1 MGEIEVIK
9 RKGGTIQLFSRDP
22 FCTVKSATQNI
33 SLMGDDNIQLSIIS
47 TELLDFEK
55 GDKIIVCGEEYTI
68 RTRAT
73 REMKTDRY
81 YQYDAVFYG
90 VMYELMKTQYRNTD
104 ESGKSTSMTFDLT
117 YSIRDFVKVIIYN
130 MNRDYPG
137 LWAFDE
143 ANCPDTEPRTI
154 SFSKQNC
161 LQVLQSLCSDNNF
174 KLEFRIT
181 QNNGVRTIHIGKF
194 GTKVVPPNGSD
205 YFEWGKGGGLF
216 TLKDQKVDDKAI
228 ITRLWVEGGTT
239 NIRSDY
245 RNYSERL
252 QLPYPKRMNKNEHT
266 LADGTVIPA
275 NSEMI
280 GIDDDNKRYI
290 EDAELAQEIGSEEDG
305 AQYDD
310 IYPKRTGVVTA
321 IMEDDINSFVD
332 DTMDFDLNEKDDNGT
347 KYLIN
352 GVTAKITFIT
362 GRLAGQQFEVKAD
375 GGYDHAKKQFT
386 LIPFTDKRGL
396 TIPTTD
402 SEAFRIEVGNTYKI
416 TDINL
421 PKSYEDNAE
430 EDLWYA
436 GYDDFKPRTQSR
448 VQYALTF
455 DRSYFLEN
463 LPDDSETSVFK
474 VGDYVPV
481 KDVRFG
487 VEKSIRIQ
495 KISRNLLVDH
505 DYSLTLSD
513 TTTIS
518 ISQQTVID
526 VIEHNKIIEANRL
539 KDLSKARRGWRT
551 TEELRN
557 MVYDTDGYFDPENI
571 RPNSIDTNMLT
582 VGAKS
587 QQFVLIG
594 VVMQANVNGNA
605 NRFDASSGILAHL
618 TIDETTIKQ
627 WNLSELSVTLSE
639 QGGYYVFAK
648 CSKTGSNG
656 VFVVTQTPY
665 KFEPTEDPNNYY
677 FQIGIISSLY
687 PDDNFRDFVT
697 TYGFT
702 RINGKTITTGAIVT
716 SDGECYLDLD
726 GNKFRIGDAT
736 SSIDW
741 NVTAR
746 KQLTLHNVRLL
757 SDSGDVSF
765 IGVYRGDYNEKYVYY
780 TGDEVSYS
788 NGAETCTYRYIY
800 PTPAKGIT
808 PTNTTYWKVVAKG
821 QQGQK
826 GDDGL
831 PGEDGLPGKSYY
843 TWIRYADDVN
853 GTGISDNPTGKGF
866 IGFAYNKETPTES
879 NDPRDYKWSDIMG
892 KDGVPGEPGE
902 DGKTL
907 YTWIAYSDNADGNPM
922 YQQPKDTT
930 MYIGIATNKETATE
944 SDDPKDY
951 VWSKFKGD
959 DGLPGVPGADGK
971 TSYFH
976 IKYSSVQN
984 PTSASQM
991 TETPSDYIGTYVDY
1005 TQADSTDPKK
1015 YTWARFKGFNGED
1028 GLPGVNGEDGKTSY
1042 LHIKYSDN
1050 GGLSFT
1056 ANNGEDPGA
1065 YIGQYVDFVQK
1076 DSDNPTDYTWS
1087 LIKGESG
1094 AAGSDATTGEYYEYR
1109 YAKNGS
1115 TVAPPALDADAENP
1129 AGWSTTMPTVGNL
1142 EYLWCTIAKKSGLS
1156 DKKVFDIPVNSGETT
1171 LMDIS
1176 GRGISGALRNGAAV
1190 VQDGS
1195 RYAVD
1200 VSGNAECQINWDLP
1214 FGQSFTLCFWMK
1226 TDQTLIRWM
1235 LNGYNG
1241 RDYVEKSL
1249 TVSKNTWF
1257 HVALRFNDRTV
1268 SIFINGSLVQTGSI
1282 NEEVVGFSLYD
1293 DNMFGSSVFYDNI
1306 RLYDGALSAT
1316 DIGKDKSGESD
1327 KLVQNWCTPFRINP
1341 YDGKDGKDGVGVK
1354 SVDVEYAKSSSNT
1367 TAPTSGWQTTAPA
1380 WEDGKYIW
1388 SRTKTVLT
1396 DGSSEYTKAV
1406 CITGGKGSTGANGVG
1421 VKSIVEQ
1428 YYLSSSPTSQTGG
1441 SWSTTRPT
1449 WKDGWYI
1456 WTRSIITYTNGTST
1470 TTSPICVTG
1479 GKGETGDKGDPGEKG
1494 DQGESPAAVYQGT
1507 YSGSKTYYGTK
1518 YRLDV
1523 VKYNGIFYIAR
1534 IDAGTFSGVVPTNTS
1549 KWNPFGA
1556 QFESVATNLLLA
1568 ENANIAGWVFR
1579 NNRLE
1584 SQNGSVYLD
1593 GVNGKV
1599 RVNGIVQ
1606 FSTAYQGN
1614 ISDSN
1619 LFYLPSITSD
1629 KNMKMG
1635 YEREDIGK
1643 VCRLYNSSPY
1653 GGGTYQIYVAAFGIK
1668 ENFTDATIGSDKG
1681 MNYYVLVPPQT
1692 CVELTCFE
1700 LPKTF
1705 DGTTYEIVGR
1715 WDVTGRFGQTDFVTA
1730 GAKGRHPLILAIGRI
1745 SGTSSGA
1752 SISGTWW
1759 DGKSITSVLSV
1770 SRQDTGKYRVSFS
1783 STNVPSG
1790 YRVMLTGYGYSSGSS
1805 DAPIKG
1811 TIYTLGST
1819 YFDVLLSDDASRND
1833 GSCEF
1838 IIFAPAWQYNM

>member
-22 FCTVKSATQNI
+22 FCTIKSATQNI

-47 TELLDFEK
+47 TELLAFDK
-55 GDKIIVCGEEYTI
+55 GDKIIVGGEEYTF
-68 RTRAT
+68 RTRVS
-73 REMKTDRY
+73 REMKSDRY
-81 YQYDAVFYG
+81 YQYDVVFYG
-90 VMYELMKTQYRNTD
+90 VMYELMKAQYRNTD

-154 SFSKQNC
+154 SFSRQNC
-161 LQVLQSLCSDNNF
+161 LQVLQSLCSKDNF

-194 GTKVVPPNGSD
+194 GTKVIPPSGSD
-205 YFEWGKGGGLF
+205 YFEWGKGGGLY
-216 TLKDQKVDDKAI
+216 TLKDQNVDDKAI

-239 NIRSDY
+239 NIRSNY
-245 RNYSERL
+245 RDYSERL

-266 LADGTVIPA
+266 LSDGTVIPA

-280 GIDDDNKRYI
+280 GIDDDTKRYI
-290 EDAELAQEIGSEEDG
+290 EDAELAQEIGSEEDSE
-305 AQYDD
+305 QYDD
-310 IYPKRTGVVTA
+310 IFPKRTGVVTA
-321 IMEDDINSFVD
+321 IVEDDINSFID
-332 DTMDFDLNEKDDNGT
+332 DTMDFDLNEKDENGT

-352 GVTAKITFIT
+352 DVTAKITFTT
-362 GRLAGQQFEVKAD
+362 GRLSGQQFELKKE
-375 GGYDHAKKQFT
+375 GGYDHSAKKFT
-386 LIPFTDKRGL
+386 IIPFTDKRGL

-402 SEAFRIEVGNTYKI
+402 NEAFRIEVGNNYKI

-463 LPDDSETSVFK
+463 MPDDSETSVFK

-481 KDVRFG
+481 RDVRFG

-582 VGAKS
+582 VGSKS

-627 WNLSELSVTLSE
+627 WNLGELSVTLSE

-648 CSKTGSNG
+648 CSKTGTNG

-665 KFEPTEDPNNYY
+665 KFEPTEDPNHYY

-702 RINGKTITTGAIVT
+702 RINGKTITTGTIVT

-741 NVTAR
+741 NVTQ
-746 KQLTLHNVRLL
+746 KGQLTLHNVRLL

-765 IGVYRGDYNEKYVYY
+765 IGVYRGAYRDDYVYY
-780 TGDEVSYS
+780 NGDEVSYS
-788 NGAETCTYRYIY
+788 NGSETCTYRYIY
-800 PTPAKGIT
+800 PTPTKGVK
-808 PTNTTYWKVVAKG
+808 PTNTTYWGVVAKG

-826 GDDGL
+826 G
-831 PGEDGLPGKSYY
+831 EDGLPGK
-843 TWIRYADDVN
+843 
-853 GTGISDNPTGKGF
+853 
-866 IGFAYNKETPTES
+866 
-879 NDPRDYKWSDIMG
+879 
-892 KDGVPGEPGE
+892 DGLPGEKGE
-902 DGKTL
+902 DGKT
-907 YTWIAYSDNADGNPM
+907 T
-922 YQQPKDTT
+922 
-930 MYIGIATNKETATE
+930 
-944 SDDPKDY
+944 
-951 VWSKFKGD
+951 
-959 DGLPGVPGADGK
+959 
-971 TSYFH
+971 YFH

-1056 ANNGEDPGA
+1056 ANNGEEPGA
-1065 YIGQYVDFVQK
+1065 YIGQYVDFIEK

-1129 AGWSTTMPTVGNL
+1129 AGWSTTIPTVGTL
-1142 EYLWCTIAKKSGLS
+1142 EYLWCTMSKKSGLS
-1156 DKKVFDIPVNSGETT
+1156 DKLSLYVPVNSGESTSLKETVGGLNAT
-1171 LMDIS
+1171 LS
-1176 GRGISGALRNGAAV
+1176 NGASV
-1190 VQDGS
+1190 IQDGS
-1195 RYAVD
+1195 RYAMNL
-1200 VSGNAECQINWDLP
+1200 SGNGECRIPYDLP

-1226 TDQTLIRWM
+1226 TDQTLMRWM

-1241 RDYVEKSL
+1241 RDYVEKNL

-1268 SIFINGSLVQTGSI
+1268 SIFINGSLMQTGSI
-1282 NEEVVGFSLYD
+1282 NEEVVGFSMYD
-1293 DNMFGSSVFYDNI
+1293 DNMFGSSVYYDDVK
-1306 RLYDGALSAT
+1306 LYNGALSAT
-1316 DIGKDKSGESD
+1316 DIEKVRSGASD

-1341 YDGKDGKDGVGVK
+1341 YDGKDGKDGIGVR

-1396 DGSSEYTKAV
+1396 DGSTEYTKAV
-1406 CITGGKGSTGANGVG
+1406 CITGGKGATGSTGVG

-1456 WTRSIITYTNGTST
+1456 WTRSVITYTNGTST

-1479 GKGETGDKGDPGEKG
+1479 GKGETGDKGDKG
-1494 DQGESPAAVYQGT
+1494 DQGDSPAAVYQGT
-1507 YSGSKTYYGTK
+1507 YSSSKTYYGTK

-1584 SQNGSVYLD
+1584 AQNGSVFLD
-1593 GVNGKV
+1593 GVNGQV
-1599 RVNGIVQ
+1599 RLRGTLQ
-1606 FSTAYQGN
+1606 LSTGYSGN
-1614 ISDSN
+1614 YSDVN
-1619 LFYLPSITSD
+1619 LFYLPAITSQ
-1629 KNMKMG
+1629 KNITLG
-1635 YEREDIGK
+1635 YEEDDIGK
-1643 VCRLYNSSPY
+1643 VVRLYNSSPY
-1653 GGGTYQIYVAAFGIK
+1653 GGADYMIQMNTFYKDGNTTYSVNSIYARVR
-1668 ENFTDATIGSDKG
+1668 
-1681 MNYYVLVPPQT
+1681 PQEV
-1692 CVELTCFE
+1692 VEMSCFE
-1700 LPKTF
+1700 HPKGNYDYYGEWT
-1705 DGTTYEIVGR
+1705 ISA
-1715 WDVTGRFGQTDFVTA
+1715 RFSWTDFVNST
-1730 GAKGRHPLILAIGRI
+1730 AKGRHPLILAIGRI
-1745 SGTSSGA
+1745 NGYSSGA

-1759 DGKSITSVLSV
+1759 DGKSITSILSV

-1790 YRVMLTGYGYSSGSS
+1790 YRVMLTGYGTSSGSS
-1805 DAPIKG
+1805 DEPIKG
-1811 TIYTLGST
+1811 TIMSLSST
-1819 YFDVLLSDDASRND
+1819 YFDVWTSDDASRND
-1833 GSCEF
+1833 GSCDF
-1838 IIFAPAWQYNM
+1838 IIFAPYWQYNMQ

>member
-22 FCTVKSATQNI
+22 FCTIKSATQNI

-55 GDKIIVCGEEYTI
+55 GDKIIVGGEEYTI
-68 RTRAT
+68 RTRVA

-90 VMYELMKTQYRNTD
+90 VMYELMKAQYRNTD

-154 SFSKQNC
+154 SFSRQNC
-161 LQVLQSLCSDNNF
+161 LQVLQSLCSKDNF

-194 GTKVVPPNGSD
+194 GTKVIPPSGSD

-245 RNYSERL
+245 RDYSERL
-252 QLPYPKRMNKNEHT
+252 QLPCPKRMNKNEHT

-280 GIDDDNKRYI
+280 GIDDDTKRYI
-290 EDAELAQEIGSEEDG
+290 EDAELAQEIGSEEDSE
-305 AQYDD
+305 QYDD
-310 IYPKRTGVVTA
+310 IFPKRTGKVTA
-321 IMEDDINSFVD
+321 IVEDDINSFVD
-332 DTMDFDLNEKDDNGT
+332 DTMDFDLNEKDENGT

-375 GGYDHAKKQFT
+375 GGYDHSAKKFT
-386 LIPFTDKRGL
+386 IIPFTDKRGL

-402 SEAFRIEVGNTYKI
+402 NEAFRIEVGNSYKI

-463 LPDDSETSVFK
+463 MPDDSETSVFK

-481 KDVRFG
+481 RDVRFG

-539 KDLSKARRGWRT
+539 KDLNKARRGWRT

-582 VGAKS
+582 VGSKS

-627 WNLSELSVTLSE
+627 WTLGELSVTLSE

-648 CSKTGSNG
+648 CSKTGTNG

-702 RINGKTITTGAIVT
+702 RINGKTITTGTIVT

-741 NVTAR
+741 NVTAL

-765 IGVYRGDYNEKYVYY
+765 IGVYRGNYNEEYVYY

-831 PGEDGLPGKSYY
+831 PGKTTY
-843 TWIRYADDVN
+843 TWIRYADDEN
-853 GTGISDNPTGKGF
+853 GNGISDNPTGKGF
-866 IGFAYNKETPTES
+866 IGFAYNKETATES
-879 NDPRDYKWSDIMG
+879 NDPKDYKWSDIMG

-922 YQQPKDTT
+922 YQQPKDSTK
-930 MYIGIATNKETATE
+930 YIGIATNKETATE
-944 SDDPKDY
+944 STNPKDY

-1005 TQADSTDPKK
+1005 TQADSNDPKK

-1028 GLPGVNGEDGKTSY
+1028 GLPGINGEDGKTSY

-1056 ANNGEDPGA
+1056 ANNGEEPGA
-1065 YIGQYVDFVQK
+1065 YIGQYVDFIQK

-1115 TVAPPALDADAENP
+1115 TVSPPALDADAENP
-1129 AGWSTTMPTVGNL
+1129 AGWSTTMPTVGTL
-1142 EYLWCTIAKKSGLS
+1142 EYLWCTMAKKSGLS
-1156 DKKVFDIPVNSGETT
+1156 DKKVFDIPVQQGETT
-1171 LMDIS
+1171 LLDIT
-1176 GRGISGALRNGAAV
+1176 GHGVSGALKNGASV

-1316 DIGKDKSGESD
+1316 DIGKDKSGASD

-1341 YDGKDGKDGVGVK
+1341 YDGKDGKDGVGVN
-1354 SVDVEYAKSSSNT
+1354 SVDVEYAKSTSNK
-1367 TAPTSGWQTTAPA
+1367 TAPTSGWQTTAPT

-1396 DGSSEYTKAV
+1396 DGSTEYTKAV
-1406 CITGGKGSTGANGVG
+1406 CITGGKGATGSTGVG

-1428 YYLSSSPTSQTGG
+1428 YYLSSSPTSQSGG
-1441 SWSTTRPT
+1441 SWSTNRPT

-1456 WTRSIITYTNGTST
+1456 WTRSVITYTNGTST

-1479 GKGETGDKGDPGEKG
+1479 GKGETGDKGDKG
-1494 DQGESPAAVYQGT
+1494 DKGDSPVMVYRGD
-1507 YSGSKTYYGTK
+1507 YSSSKTYYGNK
-1518 YRLDV
+1518 NRLDA
-1523 VKYNGIFYIAR
+1523 VKYNNQYYIAR
-1534 IDAGTFSGVVPTNTS
+1534 IDADTFSNVVPTNTS

-1556 QFESVATNLLLA
+1556 QFESIATNLLLA
-1568 ENANIAGWVFR
+1568 EGASIGDWFIQGGKIVSTLGSGNKITLDASMARILIESSRSGGDYSEATTQGSKITIDANNGTVEARSKSNTSRVAYMSPTGIFCNNAETQAVALSTGITRKAAIVGIGYGNVSSNVWDNENMLAGIYGYAS
-1579 NNRLE
+1579 N
-1584 SQNGSVYLD
+1584 S
-1593 GVNGKV
+1593 
-1599 RVNGIVQ
+1599 
-1606 FSTAYQGN
+1606 GN
-1614 ISDSN
+1614 A
-1619 LFYLPSITSD
+1619 P
-1629 KNMKMG
+1629 
-1635 YEREDIGK
+1635 E
-1643 VCRLYNSSPY
+1643 Y
-1653 GGGTYQIYVAAFGIK
+1653 GGYFQKLMAAGLFLSTKIIDD
-1668 ENFTDATIGSDKG
+1668 N
-1681 MNYYVLVPPQT
+1681 
-1692 CVELTCFE
+1692 
-1700 LPKTF
+1700 
-1705 DGTTYEIVGR
+1705 DGTTYLSETTSLVIGYSSSDKSVYLPNDG
-1715 WDVTGRFGQTDFVTA
+1715 V
-1730 GAKGRHPLILAIGRI
+1730 IGRI
-1745 SGTSSGA
+1745 IFFKQWWTGSMTIRARSGQKLYDDNTPNNYHKVLCGRMAIAIFTVGYINGVKTS
-1752 SISGTWW
+1752 
-1759 DGKSITSVLSV
+1759 
-1770 SRQDTGKYRVSFS
+1770 
-1783 STNVPSG
+1783 
-1790 YRVMLTGYGYSSGSS
+1790 
-1805 DAPIKG
+1805 
-1811 TIYTLGST
+1811 
-1819 YFDVLLSDDASRND
+1819 
-1833 GSCEF
+1833 
-1838 IIFAPAWQYNM
+1838 AWLINQLPDLIQE

>member
-22 FCTVKSATQNI
+22 FCTIKSATQNI

-55 GDKIIVCGEEYTI
+55 GDKIIVGGEEYTI
-68 RTRAT
+68 RTRVA

-90 VMYELMKTQYRNTD
+90 VMYELMKAQYRNTD

-154 SFSKQNC
+154 SFSRQNC
-161 LQVLQSLCSDNNF
+161 LQVLQSLCSKDNF

-194 GTKVVPPNGSD
+194 GTKVIPPSGSD

-245 RNYSERL
+245 RDYSERL

-280 GIDDDNKRYI
+280 GIDDDTKRYI
-290 EDAELAQEIGSEEDG
+290 EDAELAQEIGSEEDSE
-305 AQYDD
+305 QYDD
-310 IYPKRTGVVTA
+310 IFPKRTGKVTA
-321 IMEDDINSFVD
+321 IVEDDINSFVD
-332 DTMDFDLNEKDDNGT
+332 DTMDFDLNEKDENGT

-375 GGYDHAKKQFT
+375 GGYDHSAKKFT
-386 LIPFTDKRGL
+386 IIPFTDKRGL

-402 SEAFRIEVGNTYKI
+402 NEAFRIEVGNSYKI

-463 LPDDSETSVFK
+463 MPDDSETSVFK

-481 KDVRFG
+481 RDVRFG

-539 KDLSKARRGWRT
+539 KDLNKARRGWRT

-582 VGAKS
+582 VGSKS

-627 WNLSELSVTLSE
+627 WTLGELSVTLSE

-648 CSKTGSNG
+648 CSKTGTNG

-702 RINGKTITTGAIVT
+702 RINGKTITTGEIVT

-726 GNKFRIGDAT
+726 GNRFRIGDAT

-757 SDSGDVSF
+757 SDSGDTSF
-765 IGVYRGDYNEKYVYY
+765 IGVYRGAYRDDYVYY

-800 PTPAKGIT
+800 PNPTKGVK
-808 PTNTTYWKVVAKG
+808 PTNSTYWEVVAKG

-879 NDPRDYKWSDIMG
+879 NDPKDYKWSDIMG

-1005 TQADSTDPKK
+1005 TQADSNDPKK

-1028 GLPGVNGEDGKTSY
+1028 GLPGINGEDGKTSY

-1056 ANNGEDPGA
+1056 ANNGEEPGA
-1065 YIGQYVDFVQK
+1065 YIGQYVDFIQK

-1094 AAGSDATTGEYYEYR
+1094 
-1109 YAKNGS
+1109 
-1115 TVAPPALDADAENP
+1115 
-1129 AGWSTTMPTVGNL
+1129 
-1142 EYLWCTIAKKSGLS
+1142 
-1156 DKKVFDIPVNSGETT
+1156 DK
-1171 LMDIS
+1171 
-1176 GRGISGALRNGAAV
+1176 
-1190 VQDGS
+1190 
-1195 RYAVD
+1195 
-1200 VSGNAECQINWDLP
+1200 
-1214 FGQSFTLCFWMK
+1214 
-1226 TDQTLIRWM
+1226 
-1235 LNGYNG
+1235 
-1241 RDYVEKSL
+1241 
-1249 TVSKNTWF
+1249 
-1257 HVALRFNDRTV
+1257 
-1268 SIFINGSLVQTGSI
+1268 
-1282 NEEVVGFSLYD
+1282 
-1293 DNMFGSSVFYDNI
+1293 
-1306 RLYDGALSAT
+1306 
-1316 DIGKDKSGESD
+1316 
-1327 KLVQNWCTPFRINP
+1327 
-1341 YDGKDGKDGVGVK
+1341 
-1354 SVDVEYAKSSSNT
+1354 
-1367 TAPTSGWQTTAPA
+1367 
-1380 WEDGKYIW
+1380 
-1388 SRTKTVLT
+1388 
-1396 DGSSEYTKAV
+1396 
-1406 CITGGKGSTGANGVG
+1406 
-1421 VKSIVEQ
+1421 
-1428 YYLSSSPTSQTGG
+1428 
-1441 SWSTTRPT
+1441 
-1449 WKDGWYI
+1449 
-1456 WTRSIITYTNGTST
+1456 
-1470 TTSPICVTG
+1470 
-1479 GKGETGDKGDPGEKG
+1479 GDKGDKG
-1494 DQGESPAAVYQGT
+1494 DSPVMVYRGD
-1507 YSGSKTYYGTK
+1507 YSSSKTYYGNK
-1518 YRLDV
+1518 NRLDA
-1523 VKYNGIFYIAR
+1523 VKYNNQYYIAR

-1556 QFESVATNLLLA
+1556 QFESIATNLLLA
-1568 ENANIAGWVFR
+1568 EGASIGDWFIQGGKIVSTLGSGNKITLDASMARILIESSRSGGDYSEATTQGSKITIDANNGTVEARSKSNTSRVAYMSPTGIFCNNAETQAVALSTGITRKAAIVGIGYGNVSSNVWDNENMLAGIYGYAS
-1579 NNRLE
+1579 N
-1584 SQNGSVYLD
+1584 S
-1593 GVNGKV
+1593 
-1599 RVNGIVQ
+1599 
-1606 FSTAYQGN
+1606 GN
-1614 ISDSN
+1614 A
-1619 LFYLPSITSD
+1619 P
-1629 KNMKMG
+1629 
-1635 YEREDIGK
+1635 E
-1643 VCRLYNSSPY
+1643 Y
-1653 GGGTYQIYVAAFGIK
+1653 GGYFQKLMAAGLFLSTEIIDD
-1668 ENFTDATIGSDKG
+1668 N
-1681 MNYYVLVPPQT
+1681 
-1692 CVELTCFE
+1692 
-1700 LPKTF
+1700 
-1705 DGTTYEIVGR
+1705 DGTTYLSETTSLVIGYSSSDKSVYLPNDG
-1715 WDVTGRFGQTDFVTA
+1715 V
-1730 GAKGRHPLILAIGRI
+1730 IGRI
-1745 SGTSSGA
+1745 IFFKQWWTGSMTIRARSGQKLYDDDTPNDYHKVLCGRMAIAIFTVGYINGVKTS
-1752 SISGTWW
+1752 
-1759 DGKSITSVLSV
+1759 
-1770 SRQDTGKYRVSFS
+1770 
-1783 STNVPSG
+1783 
-1790 YRVMLTGYGYSSGSS
+1790 
-1805 DAPIKG
+1805 
-1811 TIYTLGST
+1811 
-1819 YFDVLLSDDASRND
+1819 
-1833 GSCEF
+1833 
-1838 IIFAPAWQYNM
+1838 AWLINQLPDLIQK

>member
-47 TELLDFEK
+47 TELLSFDK
-55 GDKIIVCGEEYTI
+55 GDKIIVGGEEYTF
-68 RTRAT
+68 RTRVS
-73 REMKTDRY
+73 REKKTDRY
-81 YQYDAVFYG
+81 YQYDVVFYG
-90 VMYELMKTQYRNTD
+90 VMYELMKAQYRNTD

-143 ANCPDTEPRTI
+143 ENCPDTEPRTI
-154 SFSKQNC
+154 SFSRQNC
-161 LQVLQSLCSDNNF
+161 LQVLQSLCSKDNF

-194 GTKVVPPNGSD
+194 GTKVIPPSGSD
-205 YFEWGKGGGLF
+205 YFEWGKGGGLY
-216 TLKDQKVDDKAI
+216 TLKDQNVDDKAI

-245 RNYSERL
+245 RDYSERL

-266 LADGTVIPA
+266 LSDGTVIPA

-280 GIDDDNKRYI
+280 GIDDDTKRYI
-290 EDAELAQEIGSEEDG
+290 EDAELAQEIGSEEDSE
-305 AQYDD
+305 QYDD
-310 IYPKRTGVVTA
+310 IFPKRTGVVTA
-321 IMEDDINSFVD
+321 IVEDDINSFID
-332 DTMDFDLNEKDDNGT
+332 DTMDFDLNEKDGNGT

-352 GVTAKITFIT
+352 DVTAKITFTT
-362 GRLAGQQFEVKAD
+362 GRLAGQQFELKKE
-375 GGYDHAKKQFT
+375 GGYDHSSKKFT
-386 LIPFTDKRGL
+386 IIPFTDKRGL

-402 SEAFRIEVGNTYKI
+402 SEAFRVEVGNTYKI

-582 VGAKS
+582 VGSKS

-605 NRFDASSGILAHL
+605 NRFNASSGILAHL
-618 TIDETTIKQ
+618 TINETTIKQ
-627 WNLSELSVTLSE
+627 WTLGELSVTLSE

-741 NVTAR
+741 NVTAL

-765 IGVYRGDYNEKYVYY
+765 IGVYRGDYNEEYVYY

-866 IGFAYNKETPTES
+866 IGFAYNKETATES
-879 NDPRDYKWSDIMG
+879 NDPKDYKWSDIMG

-922 YQQPKDTT
+922 YQQPKDSTK
-930 MYIGIATNKETATE
+930 YIGIATNKETATE
-944 SDDPKDY
+944 STNPKDY

-1005 TQADSTDPKK
+1005 TQADSNDPKK

-1028 GLPGVNGEDGKTSY
+1028 GLPGINGEDGKTSY

-1056 ANNGEDPGA
+1056 ANNGEEPGA
-1065 YIGQYVDFVQK
+1065 YIGQYVDFIQK

-1115 TVAPPALDADAENP
+1115 TVSPPALDADAENP

-1142 EYLWCTIAKKSGLS
+1142 EYLWCTMAKKSGLS
-1156 DKKVFDIPVNSGETT
+1156 DKKVFDIPVQQGETT
-1171 LMDIS
+1171 LLDIT
-1176 GRGISGALRNGAAV
+1176 GHGVSGALKNGASV

-1200 VSGNAECQINWDLP
+1200 LSDNAECQINWDLP

-1241 RDYVEKSL
+1241 RDYVEKSI

-1282 NEEVVGFSLYD
+1282 NEEVVGFSMYD

-1316 DIGKDKSGESD
+1316 DIGKDKSGASD

-1341 YDGKDGKDGVGVK
+1341 YDGKDGVGINT
-1354 SVDVEYAKSSSNT
+1354 VDVEYAKSTSNK

-1396 DGSSEYTKAV
+1396 DGSTEYTKAV
-1406 CITGGKGSTGANGVG
+1406 CITGGKGATGSTGVG

-1456 WTRSIITYTNGTST
+1456 WTRSVITYTNGIST
-1470 TTSPICVTG
+1470 TTAAICVTG
-1479 GKGETGDKGDPGEKG
+1479 GKGETGDKGDKG
-1494 DQGESPAAVYQGT
+1494 DKGDSPVMVYRGD
-1507 YSGSKTYYGTK
+1507 YSSSKTYYGNK
-1518 YRLDV
+1518 NRLDA
-1523 VKYNGIFYIAR
+1523 VKYNNQYYIAR
-1534 IDAGTFSGVVPTNTS
+1534 IDADTFSNVVPTNTS

-1556 QFESVATNLLLA
+1556 QFESIATNLLLA
-1568 ENANIAGWVFR
+1568 EGASIGDWFIQGGKIVSTLGSGNKITLDASMARILIESSRSGGDYSEATTQGSKITIDANNGTVEARSKSNTSRVAYMSPTGIFCNNAETQAVALSSGITRKAAIVGIGYGNVSSNVWDNENMLAGIYGYAS
-1579 NNRLE
+1579 N
-1584 SQNGSVYLD
+1584 S
-1593 GVNGKV
+1593 
-1599 RVNGIVQ
+1599 
-1606 FSTAYQGN
+1606 GN
-1614 ISDSN
+1614 A
-1619 LFYLPSITSD
+1619 P
-1629 KNMKMG
+1629 
-1635 YEREDIGK
+1635 E
-1643 VCRLYNSSPY
+1643 Y
-1653 GGGTYQIYVAAFGIK
+1653 GGYFQKLMAAGLFLSTKII
-1668 ENFTDATIGSDKG
+1668 ND
-1681 MNYYVLVPPQT
+1681 N
-1692 CVELTCFE
+1692 
-1700 LPKTF
+1700 
-1705 DGTTYEIVGR
+1705 DGTTYLSETTSLVIGYSSSDKSVYLPNDG
-1715 WDVTGRFGQTDFVTA
+1715 V
-1730 GAKGRHPLILAIGRI
+1730 IGRI
-1745 SGTSSGA
+1745 IFFKQWGTGSMTIRARSGQKLYDDNTPNNYHKVLCGRMAIAIFTVGYINGVKTS
-1752 SISGTWW
+1752 
-1759 DGKSITSVLSV
+1759 
-1770 SRQDTGKYRVSFS
+1770 
-1783 STNVPSG
+1783 
-1790 YRVMLTGYGYSSGSS
+1790 
-1805 DAPIKG
+1805 
-1811 TIYTLGST
+1811 
-1819 YFDVLLSDDASRND
+1819 
-1833 GSCEF
+1833 
-1838 IIFAPAWQYNM
+1838 AWLINQLPDLIQE

>member
-22 FCTVKSATQNI
+22 FCTIKSATQNI

-47 TELLDFEK
+47 TELLAFEK
-55 GDKIIVCGEEYTI
+55 GDKIIVGGEEYTF
-68 RTRAT
+68 RTRVS
-73 REMKTDRY
+73 REMKSDRY
-81 YQYDAVFYG
+81 YQYDVVFYG
-90 VMYELMKTQYRNTD
+90 VMYELMKAQYRNTD

-154 SFSKQNC
+154 SFSRQNC
-161 LQVLQSLCSDNNF
+161 LQVLQSLCSKDNF

-194 GTKVVPPNGSD
+194 GTKVIPPSGSD
-205 YFEWGKGGGLF
+205 YFEWGKGGGLY
-216 TLKDQKVDDKAI
+216 TLKDQNVDDKAI

-245 RNYSERL
+245 RDYSERL

-280 GIDDDNKRYI
+280 GIDDDTKRYI
-290 EDAELAQEIGSEEDG
+290 EDAELAQEIGNEEDSE
-305 AQYDD
+305 QYDD
-310 IYPKRTGVVTA
+310 IFPKRTGVVTA
-321 IMEDDINSFVD
+321 IVEDDINSFVD
-332 DTMDFDLNEKDDNGT
+332 DTMDFDLNEKDENGT

-352 GVTAKITFIT
+352 DVTAKITFTT
-362 GRLAGQQFEVKAD
+362 GRLAGQQFELKKE
-375 GGYDHAKKQFT
+375 GGYDHSAKKFT

-396 TIPTTD
+396 TIPTPD
-402 SEAFRIEVGNTYKI
+402 NEAFRIEVGNSYKI

-463 LPDDSETSVFK
+463 MPDDSETSVFK

-582 VGAKS
+582 VGSKS

-627 WNLSELSVTLSE
+627 WTLGELSVTLSE

-702 RINGKTITTGAIVT
+702 RINGKTITTGTIVT

-879 NDPRDYKWSDIMG
+879 NDPKDYKWSDIMG

-1142 EYLWCTIAKKSGLS
+1142 EYLWCTMAKKSGLS

-1176 GRGISGALRNGAAV
+1176 GHGISGALKNGASV

-1200 VSGNAECQINWDLP
+1200 LSDNAECQINWDLP

-1241 RDYVEKSL
+1241 RDYVEKSI

-1282 NEEVVGFSLYD
+1282 NEEVVGFSMYD

-1316 DIGKDKSGESD
+1316 DIGKDKSGASD

-1341 YDGKDGKDGVGVK
+1341 YDGKDGVGINA
-1354 SVDVEYAKSSSNT
+1354 VDVEYAKSSSNT

-1396 DGSSEYTKAV
+1396 DGSTEYTKAV
-1406 CITGGKGSTGANGVG
+1406 CITGGKGATGSTGVG

-1456 WTRSIITYTNGTST
+1456 WTRSVITYTNGTST
-1470 TTSPICVTG
+1470 TTAAICVTG
-1479 GKGETGDKGDPGEKG
+1479 GKGETG

-1507 YSGSKTYYGTK
+1507 YSSSKTYYGTK

-1584 SQNGSVYLD
+1584 AQNGSVYLD
-1593 GVNGKV
+1593 GVSGEV
-1599 RVNGIVQ
+1599 RLQGTMQLSTGWSGVFSDVNI
-1606 FSTAYQGN
+1606 
-1614 ISDSN
+1614 
-1619 LFYLPSITSD
+1619 FYLPATTSL
-1629 KNMKMG
+1629 KTISMG
-1635 YEREDIGK
+1635 QDMDDIGK
-1643 VCRLYNSSPY
+1643 VCRLYNSGEY
-1653 GGGTYQIYVAAFGIK
+1653 GQGNYQIGVYS
-1668 ENFTDATIGSDKG
+1668 FTAEAGFSSS
-1681 MNYYVLVPPQT
+1681 VLDYFALVRPQEI
-1692 CVELTCFE
+1692 VEMTCFE
-1700 LPKTF
+1700 LPGSTSTVRK
-1705 DGTTYEIVGR
+1705 GR
-1715 WDVTGRFGQTDFVTA
+1715 WEITSRFAWTDFVNS

-1745 SGTSSGA
+1745 SGTNSGA

-1759 DGKSITSVLSV
+1759 DGKSITSILSV
-1770 SRQDTGKYRVSFS
+1770 SRQAEGKYRVSFS
-1783 STNVPSG
+1783 SSNIPSG
-1790 YRVMLTGYGYSSGSS
+1790 YRVMLTGYGTVYNNS
-1805 DAPIKG
+1805 DSPVKG
-1811 TIYTLGST
+1811 TIMALSTT
-1819 YFDVLLSDDASRND
+1819 YFDVWTSDDSTRND

-1838 IIFAPAWQYNM
+1838 IILAPEWQYKF

>member
-321 IMEDDINSFVD
+321 IVEDDINSFVD

-582 VGAKS
+582 VGSKS

-879 NDPRDYKWSDIMG
+879 NDPKDYKWSDIMG

-1341 YDGKDGKDGVGVK
+1341 YDGKDGKDGVGVT
-1354 SVDVEYAKSSSNT
+1354 SVDVEYAKSTSNK
-1367 TAPTSGWQTTAPA
+1367 TAPTSGWQTTAPT

-1396 DGSSEYTKAV
+1396 DGSTEYTKAV
-1406 CITGGKGSTGANGVG
+1406 CITGGKGATGSPGSNGVG

-1428 YYLSSSPTSQTGG
+1428 YYLSSSPTSQSGG

-1456 WTRSIITYTNGTST
+1456 WTRSVITYTNGTST

-1507 YSGSKTYYGTK
+1507 YSSSKTYYGTK

-1584 SQNGSVYLD
+1584 AQNGSIYLD
-1593 GVNGKV
+1593 GVNGEV
-1599 RVNGIVQ
+1599 RLQGTMQLSTGWSGVFSDVNI
-1606 FSTAYQGN
+1606 
-1614 ISDSN
+1614 
-1619 LFYLPSITSD
+1619 FYLPATTGLKTIS
-1629 KNMKMG
+1629 MG
-1635 YEREDIGK
+1635 QDMDDIGK
-1643 VCRLYNSSPY
+1643 VCRLYNSGEY
-1653 GGGTYQIYVAAFGIK
+1653 GQGNYQIGVYS
-1668 ENFTDATIGSDKG
+1668 FTAEAGFSSSVLD
-1681 MNYYVLVPPQT
+1681 YYALVRPQEI
-1692 CVELTCFE
+1692 VEMTCFE
-1700 LPKTF
+1700 LPGSTSTVRK
-1705 DGTTYEIVGR
+1705 GR
-1715 WDVTGRFGQTDFVTA
+1715 WEITSRFAWTDFVTS

-1745 SGTSSGA
+1745 SGTNSGA

-1759 DGKSITSVLSV
+1759 DGKSITSILSV
-1770 SRQDTGKYRVSFS
+1770 SRQAEGKYRVSFS
-1783 STNVPSG
+1783 SSNIPSG
-1790 YRVMLTGYGYSSGSS
+1790 YRVMLTGYGTVYNNS
-1805 DAPIKG
+1805 DSPVKG
-1811 TIYTLGST
+1811 TIMALSTT
-1819 YFDVLLSDDASRND
+1819 YFDVWTSDDSTRND

-1838 IIFAPAWQYNM
+1838 IILAPEWQYKF

>member
-1 MGEIEVIK
+1 M
-9 RKGGTIQLFSRDP
+9 
-22 FCTVKSATQNI
+22 
-33 SLMGDDNIQLSIIS
+33 
-47 TELLDFEK
+47 
-55 GDKIIVCGEEYTI
+55 
-68 RTRAT
+68 
-73 REMKTDRY
+73 
-81 YQYDAVFYG
+81 
-90 VMYELMKTQYRNTD
+90 
-104 ESGKSTSMTFDLT
+104 
-117 YSIRDFVKVIIYN
+117 
-130 MNRDYPG
+130 
-137 LWAFDE
+137 
-143 ANCPDTEPRTI
+143 
-154 SFSKQNC
+154 
-161 LQVLQSLCSDNNF
+161 
-174 KLEFRIT
+174 
-181 QNNGVRTIHIGKF
+181 
-194 GTKVVPPNGSD
+194 
-205 YFEWGKGGGLF
+205 
-216 TLKDQKVDDKAI
+216 
-228 ITRLWVEGGTT
+228 
-239 NIRSDY
+239 
-245 RNYSERL
+245 
-252 QLPYPKRMNKNEHT
+252 
-266 LADGTVIPA
+266 
-275 NSEMI
+275 
-280 GIDDDNKRYI
+280 
-290 EDAELAQEIGSEEDG
+290 
-305 AQYDD
+305 
-310 IYPKRTGVVTA
+310 
-321 IMEDDINSFVD
+321 
-332 DTMDFDLNEKDDNGT
+332 
-347 KYLIN
+347 
-352 GVTAKITFIT
+352 
-362 GRLAGQQFEVKAD
+362 
-375 GGYDHAKKQFT
+375 
-386 LIPFTDKRGL
+386 
-396 TIPTTD
+396 
-402 SEAFRIEVGNTYKI
+402 
-416 TDINL
+416 
-421 PKSYEDNAE
+421 
-430 EDLWYA
+430 
-436 GYDDFKPRTQSR
+436 
-448 VQYALTF
+448 
-455 DRSYFLEN
+455 
-463 LPDDSETSVFK
+463 
-474 VGDYVPV
+474 
-481 KDVRFG
+481 
-487 VEKSIRIQ
+487 
-495 KISRNLLVDH
+495 
-505 DYSLTLSD
+505 
-513 TTTIS
+513 
-518 ISQQTVID
+518 
-526 VIEHNKIIEANRL
+526 
-539 KDLSKARRGWRT
+539 
-551 TEELRN
+551 
-557 MVYDTDGYFDPENI
+557 
-571 RPNSIDTNMLT
+571 
-582 VGAKS
+582 
-587 QQFVLIG
+587 
-594 VVMQANVNGNA
+594 
-605 NRFDASSGILAHL
+605 
-618 TIDETTIKQ
+618 
-627 WNLSELSVTLSE
+627 
-639 QGGYYVFAK
+639 
-648 CSKTGSNG
+648 
-656 VFVVTQTPY
+656 
-665 KFEPTEDPNNYY
+665 
-677 FQIGIISSLY
+677 
-687 PDDNFRDFVT
+687 
-697 TYGFT
+697 
-702 RINGKTITTGAIVT
+702 
-716 SDGECYLDLD
+716 DLD

-879 NDPRDYKWSDIMG
+879 NDPKDYKWSNIMG

-1115 TVAPPALDADAENP
+1115 TVTPPALDADAENP
-1129 AGWSTTMPTVGNL
+1129 AGWSTTMPTVGDL
-1142 EYLWCTIAKKSGLS
+1142 EYLWCTMAKKSGLS

-1176 GRGISGALRNGAAV
+1176 GHGISGALMNGAAV

-1257 HVALRFNDRTV
+1257 HVALRFNDKTV

-1396 DGSSEYTKAV
+1396 DGSTEYTKAV

-1428 YYLSSSPTSQTGG
+1428 YYLSSSPTFQTGG

-1507 YSGSKTYYGTK
+1507 YSSSKTYYGTK

-1568 ENANIAGWVFR
+1568 ENANIGGWIFR

-1584 SQNGSVYLD
+1584 SQNNSAFLNGLNGAVRFANGNFEVDAQGNVNVKGNFTGKISTN
-1593 GVNGKV
+1593 VNGNRIVIDPQNNTIKMFTN
-1599 RVNGIVQ
+1599 RNGI
-1606 FSTAYQGN
+1606 
-1614 ISDSN
+1614 D
-1619 LFYLPSITSD
+1619 
-1629 KNMKMG
+1629 
-1635 YEREDIGK
+1635 YE
-1643 VCRLYNSSPY
+1643 
-1653 GGGTYQIYVAAFGIK
+1653 
-1668 ENFTDATIGSDKG
+1668 
-1681 MNYYVLVPPQT
+1681 
-1692 CVELTCFE
+1692 
-1700 LPKTF
+1700 
-1705 DGTTYEIVGR
+1705 
-1715 WDVTGRFGQTDFVTA
+1715 
-1730 GAKGRHPLILAIGRI
+1730 
-1745 SGTSSGA
+1745 
-1752 SISGTWW
+1752 
-1759 DGKSITSVLSV
+1759 VLSV
-1770 SRQDTGKYRVSFS
+1770 EGTDIGFGLLRPNIIMKELSTADNSVMGELVVSAFEIGLYRQGNKSLPFFEVK
-1783 STNVPSG
+1783 G
-1790 YRVMLTGYGYSSGSS
+1790 GYSSKKIILG
-1805 DAPIKG
+1805 DLALPDTKPTTKG
-1811 TIYTLGST
+1811 QLYRSGDTLKI
-1819 YFDVLLSDDASRND
+1819 VL
-1833 GSCEF
+1833 
-1838 IIFAPAWQYNM
+1838 

>member
-22 FCTVKSATQNI
+22 FCTIKSATQNI

-55 GDKIIVCGEEYTI
+55 GDKIIVGGEEYTI
-68 RTRAT
+68 RTRVA

-90 VMYELMKTQYRNTD
+90 VMYELMKAQYRNTD

-154 SFSKQNC
+154 SFSRQNC
-161 LQVLQSLCSDNNF
+161 LQVLQSLCSKDNF

-194 GTKVVPPNGSD
+194 GTKVIPPSGSD

-245 RNYSERL
+245 RDYSERL

-280 GIDDDNKRYI
+280 GIDDDTKRYI
-290 EDAELAQEIGSEEDG
+290 EDAELAQEIGSEEDSE
-305 AQYDD
+305 QYDD
-310 IYPKRTGVVTA
+310 IFPKRTGKVTA
-321 IMEDDINSFVD
+321 IVEDDINSFVD
-332 DTMDFDLNEKDDNGT
+332 DTMDFDLNEKDENGT

-375 GGYDHAKKQFT
+375 GGYDHSAKKFT
-386 LIPFTDKRGL
+386 IIPFTDKRGL

-402 SEAFRIEVGNTYKI
+402 NEAFRIEVGNSYKI

-582 VGAKS
+582 VGSKS

-765 IGVYRGDYNEKYVYY
+765 IGVYRGDYNEEYVYY

-879 NDPRDYKWSDIMG
+879 NDPKDYKWSDIMG

-930 MYIGIATNKETATE
+930 MYIGIATNKETDTE

-1028 GLPGVNGEDGKTSY
+1028 GLPGINGEDGKTSY

-1056 ANNGEDPGA
+1056 ANNGEEPGA
-1065 YIGQYVDFVQK
+1065 YIGQYVDFIQK

-1115 TVAPPALDADAENP
+1115 TVSPPALDADAENP
-1129 AGWSTTMPTVGNL
+1129 AGWSTTMPTVGTL
-1142 EYLWCTIAKKSGLS
+1142 EYLWCTMAKKSGLS
-1156 DKKVFDIPVNSGETT
+1156 DKKVFDIPVQQGETT
-1171 LMDIS
+1171 LLDIT
-1176 GRGISGALRNGAAV
+1176 GHGVSGALKNGASV

-1200 VSGNAECQINWDLP
+1200 LSDNAECQINWDLP

-1241 RDYVEKSL
+1241 RDYVEKSI

-1282 NEEVVGFSLYD
+1282 NEEVVGFSMYD

-1316 DIGKDKSGESD
+1316 DIGKDKSGASD

-1341 YDGKDGKDGVGVK
+1341 YDGKDGVGINT
-1354 SVDVEYAKSSSNT
+1354 VDVEYAKSSSNT

-1396 DGSSEYTKAV
+1396 DGSTEYTKAV
-1406 CITGGKGSTGANGVG
+1406 CITGGKGATGSPGSNGVG

-1428 YYLSSSPTSQTGG
+1428 YYLSSSPTSQSGG

-1456 WTRSIITYTNGTST
+1456 WTRSVITYTNGTST

-1479 GKGETGDKGDPGEKG
+1479 GKGETGD
-1494 DQGESPAAVYQGT
+1494 QGESPAAVYQGT
-1507 YSGSKTYYGTK
+1507 YSSSKTYYGTK

-1584 SQNGSVYLD
+1584 AQNGSIYLD
-1593 GVNGKV
+1593 GVNGEV
-1599 RVNGIVQ
+1599 RLQGTMQLSTGWSGVFSDVNI
-1606 FSTAYQGN
+1606 
-1614 ISDSN
+1614 
-1619 LFYLPSITSD
+1619 FYLPATTGLKTIS
-1629 KNMKMG
+1629 MG
-1635 YEREDIGK
+1635 QDMDDIGK
-1643 VCRLYNSSPY
+1643 VCRLYNSGEY
-1653 GGGTYQIYVAAFGIK
+1653 GQGNYQIGVYS
-1668 ENFTDATIGSDKG
+1668 FTAEAGFSSSVLD
-1681 MNYYVLVPPQT
+1681 YYALVRPQEV
-1692 CVELTCFE
+1692 VEMTCFE
-1700 LPKTF
+1700 LPGSTSTVRK
-1705 DGTTYEIVGR
+1705 GR
-1715 WDVTGRFGQTDFVTA
+1715 WEITSRFAWTDFVTS

-1745 SGTSSGA
+1745 SGTNSGA

-1759 DGKSITSVLSV
+1759 DGKSITSILSV
-1770 SRQDTGKYRVSFS
+1770 SRQAEGKYRVSFS
-1783 STNVPSG
+1783 SSNIPSG
-1790 YRVMLTGYGYSSGSS
+1790 YRVMLTGYGTVYNNS
-1805 DAPIKG
+1805 DSPVKG
-1811 TIYTLGST
+1811 TIMALSTT
-1819 YFDVLLSDDASRND
+1819 YFDVWTSDDSTRND

-1838 IIFAPAWQYNM
+1838 IILAPEWQYKF

>member
-90 VMYELMKTQYRNTD
+90 VMYELMKTQYRNAD

-252 QLPYPKRMNKNEHT
+252 QLPFPKRMNKNEHT

-280 GIDDDNKRYI
+280 GIDDDTKRYI
-290 EDAELAQEIGSEEDG
+290 EDAELANEIGSEEDSE
-305 AQYDD
+305 QYDD
-310 IYPKRTGVVTA
+310 IFPKRTGKVTA
-321 IMEDDINSFVD
+321 IVEDDINSFVD
-332 DTMDFDLNEKDDNGT
+332 DTMDFDLNEKDDQGT

-362 GRLAGQQFEVKAD
+362 GRLAGQQFELKKE
-375 GGYDHAKKQFT
+375 GGYNHSQKKFT
-386 LIPFTDKRGL
+386 IIPFTDKRGL

-402 SEAFRIEVGNTYKI
+402 NEAFRIEVGNTYKI

-463 LPDDSETSVFK
+463 MPDDSETSVFK

-481 KDVRFG
+481 RDVRFG

-582 VGAKS
+582 VGSKS

-627 WNLSELSVTLSE
+627 WTLGELSVTLSE

-702 RINGKTITTGAIVT
+702 RINGKTITTGTIVT

-800 PTPAKGIT
+800 PTPAKGVT

-879 NDPRDYKWSDIMG
+879 NDPKDYKWSDIMG

-976 IKYSSVQN
+976 IKYSSVEN
-984 PTSASQM
+984 PTSSSQM

-1094 AAGSDATTGEYYEYR
+1094 ASGSDATTGEYYEYR

-1115 TVAPPALDADAENP
+1115 TVSPPALDADAENP

-1142 EYLWCTIAKKSGLS
+1142 EYLWCTMAKKSGLS

-1176 GRGISGALRNGAAV
+1176 GHGISGELRNGAAV

-1200 VSGNAECQINWDLP
+1200 LSGNAECQINWDLP

-1241 RDYVEKSL
+1241 RDYVEKSI

-1341 YDGKDGKDGVGVK
+1341 YDGKDGVGINT
-1354 SVDVEYAKSSSNT
+1354 VDVEYAKSSSNT
-1367 TAPTSGWQTTAPA
+1367 TAPTSGWQTTAPS

-1396 DGSSEYTKAV
+1396 DGSTEYTKAV
-1406 CITGGKGSTGANGVG
+1406 CITGGKGATGSAGVG

-1428 YYLSSSPTSQTGG
+1428 YYLSSSPTSQSGG

-1456 WTRSIITYTNGTST
+1456 WTRSVITYTNGTST

-1479 GKGETGDKGDPGEKG
+1479 GKGETGDKGEKG
-1494 DQGESPAAVYQGT
+1494 DQGESPATVFRGVYD
-1507 YSGSKTYYGTK
+1507 SSKTYYGTK

-1523 VKYNGIFYIAR
+1523 VKYNGVYYVSR
-1534 IDAGTFSGVVPTNTS
+1534 IDAGTFSGVIPTNTS
-1549 KWNPFGA
+1549 KWNSFGA
-1556 QFESVATNLLLA
+1556 QFESIATDLLLA
-1568 ENANIAGWVFR
+1568 ENANIAGWIFR

-1584 SQNGSVYLD
+1584 SQDGTLWLD
-1593 GVNGKV
+1593 GVKGLIMAKGGFSGTLKAENMFLPFVLFNEDNYTLKTTDPTNFHLYYIYPQNATFRLPNDESFNGMFLNLYWRPRISKMDLSPIITGRILCPNKSTLDSSGTV
-1599 RVNGIVQ
+1599 AFPYYASQIYSYLGGLVQ
-1606 FSTAYQGN
+1606 LVN
-1614 ISDSN
+1614 IS
-1619 LFYLPSITSD
+1619 
-1629 KNMKMG
+1629 
-1635 YEREDIGK
+1635 
-1643 VCRLYNSSPY
+1643 
-1653 GGGTYQIYVAAFGIK
+1653 
-1668 ENFTDATIGSDKG
+1668 
-1681 MNYYVLVPPQT
+1681 
-1692 CVELTCFE
+1692 
-1700 LPKTF
+1700 
-1705 DGTTYEIVGR
+1705 
-1715 WDVTGRFGQTDFVTA
+1715 GQ
-1730 GAKGRHPLILAIGRI
+1730 
-1745 SGTSSGA
+1745 
-1752 SISGTWW
+1752 W
-1759 DGKSITSVLSV
+1759 
-1770 SRQDTGKYRVSFS
+1770 
-1783 STNVPSG
+1783 
-1790 YRVMLTGYGYSSGSS
+1790 
-1805 DAPIKG
+1805 
-1811 TIYTLGST
+1811 
-1819 YFDVLLSDDASRND
+1819 VLLNGTDLLEYVKSS
-1833 GSCEF
+1833 
-1838 IIFAPAWQYNM
+1838 

>member
-181 QNNGVRTIHIGKF
+181 QNNGVRKIHIGKF

-321 IMEDDINSFVD
+321 IVEDDINSFVD

-402 SEAFRIEVGNTYKI
+402 SEAFRVEVGNTYKI

-582 VGAKS
+582 VGSKS

-741 NVTAR
+741 NVTAL

-879 NDPRDYKWSDIMG
+879 NDPKDYKWSDIMG

-1142 EYLWCTIAKKSGLS
+1142 EYLWCTMAKKSGLS

-1176 GRGISGALRNGAAV
+1176 GHGISGVLRNGAAV

-1396 DGSSEYTKAV
+1396 DGSTEYTKAV
-1406 CITGGKGSTGANGVG
+1406 CITGGKGATGSPGSNGVG

-1428 YYLSSSPTSQTGG
+1428 YYLSSSPTSQSGG

-1456 WTRSIITYTNGTST
+1456 WTRSVITYTNGTST

-1507 YSGSKTYYGTK
+1507 YSSSKTYYGTK

-1584 SQNGSVYLD
+1584 AQNGSIYLD
-1593 GVNGKV
+1593 GVNGEV
-1599 RVNGIVQ
+1599 RLQGTMQLSTGWSGVFSDVNI
-1606 FSTAYQGN
+1606 
-1614 ISDSN
+1614 
-1619 LFYLPSITSD
+1619 FYLPATTGLKTIS
-1629 KNMKMG
+1629 MG
-1635 YEREDIGK
+1635 QDMDDIGK
-1643 VCRLYNSSPY
+1643 VCRLYNSGEY
-1653 GGGTYQIYVAAFGIK
+1653 GQGNYQIGVYS
-1668 ENFTDATIGSDKG
+1668 FTAEAGFSSSVLD
-1681 MNYYVLVPPQT
+1681 YYALVRPQEI
-1692 CVELTCFE
+1692 VEMTCFE
-1700 LPKTF
+1700 LPGSTSTVRK
-1705 DGTTYEIVGR
+1705 GR
-1715 WDVTGRFGQTDFVTA
+1715 WEITSRFAWTDFVTS

-1745 SGTSSGA
+1745 SGTNSGA

-1759 DGKSITSVLSV
+1759 DGKSITSILSV
-1770 SRQDTGKYRVSFS
+1770 SRQAEGKYRVSFS
-1783 STNVPSG
+1783 SSNIPSG
-1790 YRVMLTGYGYSSGSS
+1790 YRVMLTGYGTVYNNS
-1805 DAPIKG
+1805 DSPVKG
-1811 TIYTLGST
+1811 TIMALSTT
-1819 YFDVLLSDDASRND
+1819 YFDVWTSDDSTMND

-1838 IIFAPAWQYNM
+1838 IILAPEWQYKF

>member
-22 FCTVKSATQNI
+22 FCTIKSATQNI

-55 GDKIIVCGEEYTI
+55 GDKIIVGGEEYTI
-68 RTRAT
+68 RTRVA

-81 YQYDAVFYG
+81 FQYDVVFYG
-90 VMYELMKTQYRNTD
+90 VMYELMKAQYRNTD

-154 SFSKQNC
+154 SFSRQNC
-161 LQVLQSLCSDNNF
+161 LQVLQSLCSKDNF

-194 GTKVVPPNGSD
+194 GTKVVPPSGAD
-205 YFEWGKGGGLF
+205 YFEWGKGGGLY

-245 RNYSERL
+245 RDYSERL
-252 QLPYPKRMNKNEHT
+252 QLPFPKRMNKNEHT

-280 GIDDDNKRYI
+280 GIDDDTKRYI
-290 EDAELAQEIGSEEDG
+290 EDAELAHEIGSEEDSE
-305 AQYDD
+305 QYDD
-310 IYPKRTGVVTA
+310 IFPKRTGKVTA
-321 IMEDDINSFVD
+321 IVEDDINSFVD
-332 DTMDFDLNEKDDNGT
+332 DTMDFDLNEKDDQGT

-362 GRLAGQQFEVKAD
+362 GRLAGQQFELKKE
-375 GGYDHAKKQFT
+375 GGYDHSQKKFT
-386 LIPFTDKRGL
+386 IIPFTDKRGL

-402 SEAFRIEVGNTYKI
+402 NEAFRIEVGNTYKI

-582 VGAKS
+582 VGSKS

-627 WNLSELSVTLSE
+627 WTLGELSVTLSE

-702 RINGKTITTGAIVT
+702 RINGKTITTGTIVT

-765 IGVYRGDYNEKYVYY
+765 IGVYRGDYNEEYVYY

-879 NDPRDYKWSDIMG
+879 NDPKDYKWSDIMG

-922 YQQPKDTT
+922 YQQPKDSTK
-930 MYIGIATNKETATE
+930 YIGIATNKETATE
-944 SDDPKDY
+944 STNPKDY

-1005 TQADSTDPKK
+1005 TQADSNDPKK

-1028 GLPGVNGEDGKTSY
+1028 GLPGINGEDGKTSY

-1056 ANNGEDPGA
+1056 ANNGEEPGA
-1065 YIGQYVDFVQK
+1065 YIGQYVDFIQK

-1115 TVAPPALDADAENP
+1115 TVSPPALDADAENP
-1129 AGWSTTMPTVGNL
+1129 AGWSTTMPTVGTL
-1142 EYLWCTIAKKSGLS
+1142 EYLWCTMAKKSGLS
-1156 DKKVFDIPVNSGETT
+1156 DKKVFDIPVQQGETT
-1171 LMDIS
+1171 LLDIT
-1176 GRGISGALRNGAAV
+1176 GHGVSGALKNGASV

-1241 RDYVEKSL
+1241 RDYVEKSI

-1282 NEEVVGFSLYD
+1282 NEEVVGFSMYD

-1316 DIGKDKSGESD
+1316 DIGKDKSGASD

-1341 YDGKDGKDGVGVK
+1341 YDGKDGVGINT
-1354 SVDVEYAKSSSNT
+1354 VDVEYAKSTSNK
-1367 TAPTSGWQTTAPA
+1367 TAPTSGWQTTAPT

-1396 DGSSEYTKAV
+1396 DGSTEYTKAV
-1406 CITGGKGSTGANGVG
+1406 CITGGKGATGSTGVG

-1428 YYLSSSPTSQTGG
+1428 YYLSSSPTSQSGG
-1441 SWSTTRPT
+1441 SWSTNRPT

-1456 WTRSIITYTNGTST
+1456 WTRSVITYTNGTST

-1479 GKGETGDKGDPGEKG
+1479 GKGETGDKGDKG
-1494 DQGESPAAVYQGT
+1494 DKGDSPVMVYRGD
-1507 YSGSKTYYGTK
+1507 YSSSKTYYGNK
-1518 YRLDV
+1518 NRLDA
-1523 VKYNGIFYIAR
+1523 VKYNNQYYIAR
-1534 IDAGTFSGVVPTNTS
+1534 IDADTFSNVVPTNTS

-1556 QFESVATNLLLA
+1556 QFESIATNLLLA
-1568 ENANIAGWVFR
+1568 EGASIGDWFIQGGKIVSTLGSGNKITLDASMARILIESSRSGGDYSEATTQGSKITIDANNGTVEARSKSNTSRVAYMSPTGIFCNNAETQAVALSKGIIRKAAIVGIGYGNVSSNVWDNENMLAGIYGYAS
-1579 NNRLE
+1579 N
-1584 SQNGSVYLD
+1584 S
-1593 GVNGKV
+1593 
-1599 RVNGIVQ
+1599 
-1606 FSTAYQGN
+1606 GN
-1614 ISDSN
+1614 A
-1619 LFYLPSITSD
+1619 P
-1629 KNMKMG
+1629 
-1635 YEREDIGK
+1635 E
-1643 VCRLYNSSPY
+1643 Y
-1653 GGGTYQIYVAAFGIK
+1653 GGYFQKLMAAGLFLSTKIIDD
-1668 ENFTDATIGSDKG
+1668 N
-1681 MNYYVLVPPQT
+1681 
-1692 CVELTCFE
+1692 
-1700 LPKTF
+1700 
-1705 DGTTYEIVGR
+1705 DGTTYLSETTSLVIGYSSSDKSVYLPNDG
-1715 WDVTGRFGQTDFVTA
+1715 V
-1730 GAKGRHPLILAIGRI
+1730 IGRI
-1745 SGTSSGA
+1745 IFFKQWWTGSMTIRARSGQKLYDDNTPNNYHKVLCGRMAIAIFTVGNINGVKTS
-1752 SISGTWW
+1752 
-1759 DGKSITSVLSV
+1759 
-1770 SRQDTGKYRVSFS
+1770 
-1783 STNVPSG
+1783 
-1790 YRVMLTGYGYSSGSS
+1790 
-1805 DAPIKG
+1805 
-1811 TIYTLGST
+1811 
-1819 YFDVLLSDDASRND
+1819 
-1833 GSCEF
+1833 
-1838 IIFAPAWQYNM
+1838 AWLINQLPDLIQE

>member
-321 IMEDDINSFVD
+321 IVEDDINSFVD

-402 SEAFRIEVGNTYKI
+402 SEAFRVEVGNTYKI

-702 RINGKTITTGAIVT
+702 RINGKTITTGTIVT

-741 NVTAR
+741 NVTAL

-765 IGVYRGDYNEKYVYY
+765 IGVYRGDYNEEYVYY

-800 PTPAKGIT
+800 PTPAKGII

-821 QQGQK
+821 QQGQ
-826 GDDGL
+826 
-831 PGEDGLPGKSYY
+831 
-843 TWIRYADDVN
+843 
-853 GTGISDNPTGKGF
+853 
-866 IGFAYNKETPTES
+866 
-879 NDPRDYKWSDIMG
+879 
-892 KDGVPGEPGE
+892 
-902 DGKTL
+902 
-907 YTWIAYSDNADGNPM
+907 
-922 YQQPKDTT
+922 
-930 MYIGIATNKETATE
+930 
-944 SDDPKDY
+944 
-951 VWSKFKGD
+951 KGD

-976 IKYSSVQN
+976 IKYSSVEN
-984 PTSASQM
+984 PTSSSQM

-1028 GLPGVNGEDGKTSY
+1028 GLPGVNGEDGNTSY

-1142 EYLWCTIAKKSGLS
+1142 EYLWCTMAKKSGLS
-1156 DKKVFDIPVNSGETT
+1156 DKKMFDIPVNSGETT

-1176 GRGISGALRNGAAV
+1176 GHGISGALMNGAAV

-1327 KLVQNWCTPFRINP
+1327 KLVQNWCTPFRM
-1341 YDGKDGKDGVGVK
+1341 
-1354 SVDVEYAKSSSNT
+1354 
-1367 TAPTSGWQTTAPA
+1367 
-1380 WEDGKYIW
+1380 
-1388 SRTKTVLT
+1388 
-1396 DGSSEYTKAV
+1396 
-1406 CITGGKGSTGANGVG
+1406 NGE
-1421 VKSIVEQ
+1421 K
-1428 YYLSSSPTSQTGG
+1428 
-1441 SWSTTRPT
+1441 
-1449 WKDGWYI
+1449 
-1456 WTRSIITYTNGTST
+1456 
-1470 TTSPICVTG
+1470 
-1479 GKGETGDKGDPGEKG
+1479 GDKGDK
-1494 DQGESPAAVYQGT
+1494 GESPAAVYQGE
-1507 YSGSKTYYGTK
+1507 YSSTKTYYGTQ

-1523 VKYNGIFYIAR
+1523 VKHNGIFYIAR
-1534 IDAGTFSGVVPTNTS
+1534 IDAGTFSRVVPTNTS

-1568 ENANIAGWVFR
+1568 ENANIAGWIFR

-1584 SQNGSVYLD
+1584 SQDGAIWLD
-1593 GVNGKV
+1593 GINGLIMAKGGFSGRLSAENLFLPFSKV
-1599 RVNGIVQ
+1599 SVQNTSRILKADDPTNIEIELPVMTTGNFVLPDNDESFNGMFLNLYWRERISRMDGLVIIRGRIYCPNKSEADGAFVIPYYAETISSNYGGIVQ
-1606 FSTAYQGN
+1606 FVN
-1614 ISDSN
+1614 INGTWVLLNGSN
-1619 LFYLPSITSD
+1619 LLEYT
-1629 KNMKMG
+1629 K
-1635 YEREDIGK
+1635 YE
-1643 VCRLYNSSPY
+1643 S
-1653 GGGTYQIYVAAFGIK
+1653 
-1668 ENFTDATIGSDKG
+1668 
-1681 MNYYVLVPPQT
+1681 
-1692 CVELTCFE
+1692 
-1700 LPKTF
+1700 
-1705 DGTTYEIVGR
+1705 
-1715 WDVTGRFGQTDFVTA
+1715 
-1730 GAKGRHPLILAIGRI
+1730 
-1745 SGTSSGA
+1745 
-1752 SISGTWW
+1752 
-1759 DGKSITSVLSV
+1759 
-1770 SRQDTGKYRVSFS
+1770 
-1783 STNVPSG
+1783 
-1790 YRVMLTGYGYSSGSS
+1790 
-1805 DAPIKG
+1805 
-1811 TIYTLGST
+1811 
-1819 YFDVLLSDDASRND
+1819 
-1833 GSCEF
+1833 
-1838 IIFAPAWQYNM
+1838 

>member
-22 FCTVKSATQNI
+22 FCTIKSATQNI

-55 GDKIIVCGEEYTI
+55 GDKIIVGGEEYTI
-68 RTRAT
+68 RTRVA

-81 YQYDAVFYG
+81 FQYDVVFYG
-90 VMYELMKTQYRNTD
+90 VMYELMKAQYRNTD

-154 SFSKQNC
+154 SFSRQNC
-161 LQVLQSLCSDNNF
+161 LQVLQSLCSKDNF
-174 KLEFRIT
+174 KLEFRII

-194 GTKVVPPNGSD
+194 GTKVVPPSGAD
-205 YFEWGKGGGLF
+205 YFEWGKGGGLY

-245 RNYSERL
+245 RDYSERL
-252 QLPYPKRMNKNEHT
+252 QLPFPKRMNKNEHT

-280 GIDDDNKRYI
+280 GIDDDTKRYI
-290 EDAELAQEIGSEEDG
+290 EDAELAHEIGSEEDSE
-305 AQYDD
+305 QYDD
-310 IYPKRTGVVTA
+310 IFPKRTGKVTA
-321 IMEDDINSFVD
+321 IVEDDINSFVD
-332 DTMDFDLNEKDDNGT
+332 DTMDFDLNEKDDQGT

-362 GRLAGQQFEVKAD
+362 GRLAGQQFELKKE
-375 GGYDHAKKQFT
+375 GGYDHSQKKFT
-386 LIPFTDKRGL
+386 IIPFTDKRGL

-402 SEAFRIEVGNTYKI
+402 NEAFRIEVGNTYKI

-463 LPDDSETSVFK
+463 MPDDSETSVFK

-582 VGAKS
+582 VGSKS

-627 WNLSELSVTLSE
+627 WTLGELSVTLSE

-702 RINGKTITTGAIVT
+702 RINGKTITTGTIVT

-879 NDPRDYKWSDIMG
+879 NDPKDYKWSDIMG

-922 YQQPKDTT
+922 YQQPKDSTK
-930 MYIGIATNKETATE
+930 YIGIATNKETATE
-944 SDDPKDY
+944 STNPKDY

-959 DGLPGVPGADGK
+959 DGMPGVPGADGK

-1005 TQADSTDPKK
+1005 TQADSNDPKK

-1028 GLPGVNGEDGKTSY
+1028 GLPGINGEDGKTSY

-1056 ANNGEDPGA
+1056 ANNGEEPGA
-1065 YIGQYVDFVQK
+1065 YIGQYVDFIQK

-1115 TVAPPALDADAENP
+1115 TVSPPALDADAENP
-1129 AGWSTTMPTVGNL
+1129 AGWSTTMPTVGTL
-1142 EYLWCTIAKKSGLS
+1142 EYLWCTMAKKSGLS
-1156 DKKVFDIPVNSGETT
+1156 DKKVFDIPVQQGETT
-1171 LMDIS
+1171 LMDIT
-1176 GRGISGALRNGAAV
+1176 GHGVSGALKNGASV

-1200 VSGNAECQINWDLP
+1200 LSDNAECQINWDLP

-1282 NEEVVGFSLYD
+1282 NEEVVGFSMYD

-1316 DIGKDKSGESD
+1316 DIGKDKSGASD

-1341 YDGKDGKDGVGVK
+1341 YDGKDGVGINT
-1354 SVDVEYAKSSSNT
+1354 VDVEYAKSTSNK

-1396 DGSSEYTKAV
+1396 DGSTEYTKAV
-1406 CITGGKGSTGANGVG
+1406 CITGGKGATGSTGVG

-1456 WTRSIITYTNGTST
+1456 WTRSVITYTNGTST
-1470 TTSPICVTG
+1470 TTAAICVTG
-1479 GKGETGDKGDPGEKG
+1479 GKGETGDPGEKG

-1507 YSGSKTYYGTK
+1507 YSSSKTYYGTK

-1584 SQNGSVYLD
+1584 AQNGSIYLD
-1593 GVNGKV
+1593 GVNGEV
-1599 RVNGIVQ
+1599 RLQGTMQLSTGWSGVFSDVNI
-1606 FSTAYQGN
+1606 
-1614 ISDSN
+1614 
-1619 LFYLPSITSD
+1619 FYLPATTGLKTIS
-1629 KNMKMG
+1629 MG
-1635 YEREDIGK
+1635 QDMDDIGK
-1643 VCRLYNSSPY
+1643 VCRLYNSGEY
-1653 GGGTYQIYVAAFGIK
+1653 GQGNYQIGVYS
-1668 ENFTDATIGSDKG
+1668 FTAEAGFSSSVLD
-1681 MNYYVLVPPQT
+1681 YYALVRPQEI
-1692 CVELTCFE
+1692 VEMTCFE
-1700 LPKTF
+1700 LPGSTSTVRK
-1705 DGTTYEIVGR
+1705 GR
-1715 WDVTGRFGQTDFVTA
+1715 WEITSRFAWTDFVTS

-1745 SGTSSGA
+1745 SGTNSGA

-1759 DGKSITSVLSV
+1759 DGKSITSILSV
-1770 SRQDTGKYRVSFS
+1770 SRQAEGKYRVSFS
-1783 STNVPSG
+1783 SSNIPSG
-1790 YRVMLTGYGYSSGSS
+1790 YRVMLTGYGTVYNNS
-1805 DAPIKG
+1805 DSPVKG
-1811 TIYTLGST
+1811 TIMALSTT
-1819 YFDVLLSDDASRND
+1819 YFDVWTSDDSTRND

-1838 IIFAPAWQYNM
+1838 IILAPEWQYKF

>member
-104 ESGKSTSMTFDLT
+104 ESGKSTSMSFDLT

-582 VGAKS
+582 VGSKS

-1214 FGQSFTLCFWMK
+1214 FGHSFTLCFWMK
-1226 TDQTLIRWM
+1226 TDRTLIRWM

-1316 DIGKDKSGESD
+1316 DIGKDQSGASD

-1341 YDGKDGKDGVGVK
+1341 YDGKDGKDGVGVT
-1354 SVDVEYAKSSSNT
+1354 SVDVEYAKSTSNK
-1367 TAPTSGWQTTAPA
+1367 TAPTSGWQTTAPT

-1396 DGSSEYTKAV
+1396 DGSTEYTKAV
-1406 CITGGKGSTGANGVG
+1406 CITGGKGATGSPGSNGVG

-1428 YYLSSSPTSQTGG
+1428 YYLSSSPTSQSGG

-1456 WTRSIITYTNGTST
+1456 WTRSVITYTNGTST

-1507 YSGSKTYYGTK
+1507 YSSSKTYYGTK

-1584 SQNGSVYLD
+1584 AQNGSIYLD
-1593 GVNGKV
+1593 GVNGEV
-1599 RVNGIVQ
+1599 RLQGTMQLSTGWSGVFSDVNIFCLPATTGLK
-1606 FSTAYQGN
+1606 T
-1614 ISDSN
+1614 IS
-1619 LFYLPSITSD
+1619 
-1629 KNMKMG
+1629 MG
-1635 YEREDIGK
+1635 QDMDDIGK
-1643 VCRLYNSSPY
+1643 VCRLYNSGEY
-1653 GGGTYQIYVAAFGIK
+1653 GQGNYQIGVYS
-1668 ENFTDATIGSDKG
+1668 FTAEAGFSSSVLD
-1681 MNYYVLVPPQT
+1681 YYALVRPQEI
-1692 CVELTCFE
+1692 VEMTCFE
-1700 LPKTF
+1700 LPGSTSTVRK
-1705 DGTTYEIVGR
+1705 GR
-1715 WDVTGRFGQTDFVTA
+1715 WEITSRFAWTDFVTS

-1745 SGTSSGA
+1745 SGTNSGA

-1759 DGKSITSVLSV
+1759 DGKSITSILSV
-1770 SRQDTGKYRVSFS
+1770 SRQAEGKYRVSFS
-1783 STNVPSG
+1783 SSNIPSG
-1790 YRVMLTGYGYSSGSS
+1790 YRVMLTGYGTVYNNS
-1805 DAPIKG
+1805 DSPVKG
-1811 TIYTLGST
+1811 TIMALSTT
-1819 YFDVLLSDDASRND
+1819 YFDVWTSDDSTRND

-1838 IIFAPAWQYNM
+1838 IILAPEWQYKF

>member
-321 IMEDDINSFVD
+321 IVEDDINSFVD

-402 SEAFRIEVGNTYKI
+402 SEAFRVEVGNTYKI

-582 VGAKS
+582 VGSKS

-879 NDPRDYKWSDIMG
+879 NDPKDYKWSDIMG

-922 YQQPKDTT
+922 YQQPKDSTK
-930 MYIGIATNKETATE
+930 YIGIATNKETATE
-944 SDDPKDY
+944 STNPKDY

-959 DGLPGVPGADGK
+959 DGLPGVPGTDGK

-1005 TQADSTDPKK
+1005 TQADSNDPKK

-1028 GLPGVNGEDGKTSY
+1028 GLPGINGEDGKTSY

-1056 ANNGEDPGA
+1056 ANNGEEPGA
-1065 YIGQYVDFVQK
+1065 YIGQYVDFIQK

-1115 TVAPPALDADAENP
+1115 TVSPPALDADAENP
-1129 AGWSTTMPTVGNL
+1129 SGWSTTMPTVGTL
-1142 EYLWCTIAKKSGLS
+1142 EYLWCTMAKKSGLS
-1156 DKKVFDIPVNSGETT
+1156 DKLALYVPVNSGESTT
-1171 LMDIS
+1171 LKETVDGLNATLS
-1176 GRGISGALRNGAAV
+1176 NGASV
-1190 VQDGS
+1190 IQDGS
-1195 RYAVD
+1195 RYAMNLSSD
-1200 VSGNAECQINWDLP
+1200 GECRIPYDLP

-1268 SIFINGSLVQTGSI
+1268 SIFINGSLVQTGSV
-1282 NEEVVGFSLYD
+1282 NEEVVGFSMYD
-1293 DNMFGSSVFYDNI
+1293 DNMFGSSVYYDDVK
-1306 RLYDGALSAT
+1306 LYNGALSAT
-1316 DIGKDKSGESD
+1316 DIEKVRSGASD

-1341 YDGKDGKDGVGVK
+1341 YDGKDGVGINT
-1354 SVDVEYAKSSSNT
+1354 VDVEYAKSTSNK

-1396 DGSSEYTKAV
+1396 DGSTEYTKAV
-1406 CITGGKGSTGANGVG
+1406 CITGGKGATGSTGVG

-1456 WTRSIITYTNGTST
+1456 WTRSVITYTNGTST
-1470 TTSPICVTG
+1470 TTAAICVTG
-1479 GKGETGDKGDPGEKG
+1479 GKGETGDPGEKG

-1507 YSGSKTYYGTK
+1507 YSSSKTYYGTK

-1584 SQNGSVYLD
+1584 AQNGSIYLD
-1593 GVNGKV
+1593 GVNGEV
-1599 RVNGIVQ
+1599 RLQGTMQLSTGWSGVFSDVNI
-1606 FSTAYQGN
+1606 
-1614 ISDSN
+1614 
-1619 LFYLPSITSD
+1619 FYLPATTSL
-1629 KNMKMG
+1629 KTISMG
-1635 YEREDIGK
+1635 QDMDDIGK
-1643 VCRLYNSSPY
+1643 VCRLYNSGEY
-1653 GGGTYQIYVAAFGIK
+1653 GQGNYQIGVYS
-1668 ENFTDATIGSDKG
+1668 FTAEAGFSSSVLD
-1681 MNYYVLVPPQT
+1681 YYALVRPQEI
-1692 CVELTCFE
+1692 VEMTCFE
-1700 LPKTF
+1700 LPGSTSTVRK
-1705 DGTTYEIVGR
+1705 GR
-1715 WDVTGRFGQTDFVTA
+1715 WEITSRFAWTDFVTS

-1745 SGTSSGA
+1745 SGTNSGA

-1759 DGKSITSVLSV
+1759 DGKSITSILSV
-1770 SRQDTGKYRVSFS
+1770 SRQAEGKYRVSFS
-1783 STNVPSG
+1783 SSNIPSG
-1790 YRVMLTGYGYSSGSS
+1790 YRVMLTGYGTVYNDS
-1805 DAPIKG
+1805 DSPVKG
-1811 TIYTLGST
+1811 TIMALSTT
-1819 YFDVLLSDDASRND
+1819 YFDVWTSDDSTRND

-1838 IIFAPAWQYNM
+1838 IILAPEWQYKF

>member
-1 MGEIEVIK
+1 MGNIEVIK
-9 RKGGTIQLFSRDP
+9 RKGGSIQLFSRDP

-47 TELLDFEK
+47 TELMDFEK

-90 VMYELMKTQYRNTD
+90 VMYELMKTQYRNAE
-104 ESGKSTSMTFDLT
+104 ESGKSTAMTFDLT

-143 ANCPDTEPRTI
+143 ENCPDTEPRTI

-161 LQVLQSLCSDNNF
+161 LQVLQSLCSDDNF
-174 KLEFRIT
+174 KLEFRIS

-194 GTKVVPPNGSD
+194 GTKVIPPSGAD

-239 NIRSDY
+239 NIRSNY
-245 RNYSERL
+245 RDYSERL
-252 QLPYPKRMNKNEHT
+252 QLPFPKRMNKNEHT
-266 LADGTVIPA
+266 LSDGTVIPA

-280 GIDDDNKRYI
+280 GIDDDSKRYI
-290 EDAELAQEIGSEEDG
+290 EDVELAQEIGSEEDS

-310 IYPKRTGVVTA
+310 IYPKRTGKVTA
-321 IMEDDINSFVD
+321 IVEDDINSFID

-352 GVTAKITFIT
+352 GVTAKITFIS
-362 GRLAGQQFEVKAD
+362 GRLAGQQFEIKAD
-375 GGYDHAKKQFT
+375 GGYDHSSKKFT
-386 LIPFTDKRGL
+386 IIPFTDKRGL

-402 SEAFRIEVGNTYKI
+402 NDAFRIEVGNDYKI

-421 PKSYEDNAE
+421 PESYEENAE
-430 EDLWYA
+430 ENLWYA

-463 LPDDSETSVFK
+463 MPDDSETSVFK

-481 KDVRFG
+481 RDVRFG

-582 VGAKS
+582 VGSKS
-587 QQFVLIG
+587 QQFILIG

-627 WNLSELSVTLSE
+627 WTLGELSVTLSE

-648 CSKTGSNG
+648 CSKTGTNG
-656 VFVVTQTPY
+656 VFIVTQTPY

-702 RINGKTITTGAIVT
+702 RINGKTITTGTIVT

-726 GNKFRIGDAT
+726 GNKFRIGDTT

-741 NVTAR
+741 SVTAL

-765 IGVYRGDYNEKYVYY
+765 IGVYRGTYRDDYVYY
-780 TGDEVSYS
+780 NGDEVSYS
-788 NGAETCTYRYIY
+788 NGAETCTYRYKY
-800 PTPAKGIT
+800 PNPTKGVK
-808 PTNTTYWKVVAKG
+808 PTNTTYWDVVAKG

-831 PGEDGLPGKSYY
+831 PGEDGLPGKTYY

-853 GTGISDNPTGKGF
+853 GGGISDDPTGKGF

-879 NDPRDYKWSDIMG
+879 NDPNDYKWSDITG

-922 YQQPKDTT
+922 YQQPKDST

-944 SDDPKDY
+944 STNPKDY

-984 PTSASQM
+984 PTSSSQM

-1005 TQADSTDPKK
+1005 TQEDSTDPKK
-1015 YTWARFKGFNGED
+1015 YTWSRFKGFNGED

-1065 YIGQYVDFVQK
+1065 YIGQYVDFIQK

-1109 YAKNGS
+1109 YSKNGS
-1115 TVAPPALDADAENP
+1115 TVSPPALDADAENP
-1129 AGWSTTMPTVGNL
+1129 DGWSTTMPTVGAL
-1142 EYLWCTIAKKSGLS
+1142 EYLWCTMAKKSGLS
-1156 DKKVFDIPVNSGETT
+1156 DKKVFDIPVQQGETT
-1171 LMDIS
+1171 IKDIT
-1176 GRGISGALRNGAAV
+1176 GHGISGSLRNGASV
-1190 VQDGS
+1190 IQDGN

-1200 VSGNAECQINWDLP
+1200 LSENAECQINWDLP

-1241 RDYVEKSL
+1241 RDYVEKSI

-1282 NEEVVGFSLYD
+1282 NEEVVGFSMYD

-1316 DIGKDKSGESD
+1316 DIGKDKNGESD

-1341 YDGKDGKDGVGVK
+1341 YDGKDGVGINT
-1354 SVDVEYAKSSSNT
+1354 VDVEYAKSSSNA
-1367 TAPTSGWQTTAPA
+1367 TAPTSGWQTTAPT

-1396 DGSSEYTKAV
+1396 DGSTEYTKAV
-1406 CITGGKGSTGANGVG
+1406 CITGGKGASGTNGIG

-1428 YYLSSSPTSQTGG
+1428 YYLSSSPTSQSGG

-1456 WTRSIITYTNGTST
+1456 WTRSVITYTNGTST

-1479 GKGETGDKGDPGEKG
+1479 GKGETGDKGDKGDKG
-1494 DQGESPAAVYQGT
+1494 DQGESPAAVYQGI
-1507 YSGSKTYYGTK
+1507 YSGSTTYYGNK

-1584 SQNGSVYLD
+1584 AQNGSVYLD
-1593 GVNGKV
+1593 GRNGEVRLKGTLQLSTGYSGNFSDVN
-1599 RVNGIVQ
+1599 I
-1606 FSTAYQGN
+1606 
-1614 ISDSN
+1614 
-1619 LFYLPSITSD
+1619 FYLPETTST
-1629 KNMKMG
+1629 KNISMG
-1635 YEREDIGK
+1635 QEADDIGK
-1643 VCRLYNSSPY
+1643 VCRLYNSGAY
-1653 GGGTYQIYVAAFGIK
+1653 GKGNYQIGVYSFSVEDGISMSVH
-1668 ENFTDATIGSDKG
+1668 E
-1681 MNYYVLVPPQT
+1681 YYALVRPQEI
-1692 CVELTCFE
+1692 VEMTCFE
-1700 LPKTF
+1700 LPGSTESVRKARW
-1705 DGTTYEIVGR
+1705 EI
-1715 WDVTGRFGQTDFVTA
+1715 TSRFSWGDFVNSE
-1730 GAKGRHPLILAIGRI
+1730 AKGRFPLVLAIGRI
-1745 SGTSSGA
+1745 NGYNTGA
-1752 SISGTWW
+1752 SLSGTWW
-1759 DGKSITSVLSV
+1759 DGRSITSILSV
-1770 SRQDTGKYRVSFS
+1770 SRQDAGKYRISFS
-1783 STNVPSG
+1783 SSNVPSG
-1790 YRVMLTGYGYSSGSS
+1790 YKVLLTGYGNSYGES

-1811 TIYTLGST
+1811 TIMSLSST
-1819 YFDVLLSDDASRND
+1819 YFDVWTSDDSTRND

-1838 IIFAPAWQYNM
+1838 IIFAPSWQYKF

>member
-22 FCTVKSATQNI
+22 FCTIKSATQNI

-55 GDKIIVCGEEYTI
+55 GDKIIVGGEEYTI
-68 RTRAT
+68 RTRVA

-90 VMYELMKTQYRNTD
+90 VMYELMKAQYRNTD

-154 SFSKQNC
+154 SFSRQNC
-161 LQVLQSLCSDNNF
+161 LQVLQSLCSKDNF

-194 GTKVVPPNGSD
+194 GTKVIPPSGSD

-245 RNYSERL
+245 RDYSERL

-280 GIDDDNKRYI
+280 GIDDDTKRYI
-290 EDAELAQEIGSEEDG
+290 EDAELAQEIGSEEDSE
-305 AQYDD
+305 QYDD
-310 IYPKRTGVVTA
+310 IFPKRTGKVTA
-321 IMEDDINSFVD
+321 IVEDDINSFVD
-332 DTMDFDLNEKDDNGT
+332 DTMDFDLNEKDENGT

-375 GGYDHAKKQFT
+375 GGYDHSAKKFT
-386 LIPFTDKRGL
+386 IIPFTDKRGL

-402 SEAFRIEVGNTYKI
+402 NEAFRIEVGNSYKI

-463 LPDDSETSVFK
+463 MPDDSETSVFK

-481 KDVRFG
+481 RDVRFG

-539 KDLSKARRGWRT
+539 KDLNKARRGWRT

-582 VGAKS
+582 VGSKS

-627 WNLSELSVTLSE
+627 WTLGELSVTLSE

-648 CSKTGSNG
+648 CSKTGTNG

-702 RINGKTITTGAIVT
+702 RINGKTITTGTIVT

-741 NVTAR
+741 NVTAL

-765 IGVYRGDYNEKYVYY
+765 IGVYRGDYNEEYVYY

-831 PGEDGLPGKSYY
+831 PG
-843 TWIRYADDVN
+843 
-853 GTGISDNPTGKGF
+853 
-866 IGFAYNKETPTES
+866 
-879 NDPRDYKWSDIMG
+879 
-892 KDGVPGEPGE
+892 
-902 DGKTL
+902 
-907 YTWIAYSDNADGNPM
+907 
-922 YQQPKDTT
+922 
-930 MYIGIATNKETATE
+930 
-944 SDDPKDY
+944 
-951 VWSKFKGD
+951 
-959 DGLPGVPGADGK
+959 VPGADGK

-1005 TQADSTDPKK
+1005 TQADSNDPKK

-1028 GLPGVNGEDGKTSY
+1028 GLPGINGEDGKTSY

-1056 ANNGEDPGA
+1056 ANNGEEPGA
-1065 YIGQYVDFVQK
+1065 YIGQYVDFIQK

-1115 TVAPPALDADAENP
+1115 TVSPPALDADAENP
-1129 AGWSTTMPTVGNL
+1129 AGWSTTMPTVGTL
-1142 EYLWCTIAKKSGLS
+1142 EYLWCTMAKKSGLS
-1156 DKKVFDIPVNSGETT
+1156 DKKVFDIPVQQGETT
-1171 LMDIS
+1171 LLDIT
-1176 GRGISGALRNGAAV
+1176 GHGVSGALKNGASV

-1200 VSGNAECQINWDLP
+1200 LSDNAECQINWDLP

-1241 RDYVEKSL
+1241 RDYVEKSI

-1282 NEEVVGFSLYD
+1282 NEEVVGFSMYD

-1316 DIGKDKSGESD
+1316 DIGKDKSGASD

-1341 YDGKDGKDGVGVK
+1341 YDGKDGVGINT
-1354 SVDVEYAKSSSNT
+1354 VDVEYAKSSSNT

-1396 DGSSEYTKAV
+1396 DGSTEYTKAV
-1406 CITGGKGSTGANGVG
+1406 CITGGKGATGSPGSNGVG

-1428 YYLSSSPTSQTGG
+1428 YYLSSSPTSQSGG

-1456 WTRSIITYTNGTST
+1456 WTRSVITYTNGTST

-1479 GKGETGDKGDPGEKG
+1479 GKGETGDKGDKG
-1494 DQGESPAAVYQGT
+1494 DKGDSPVMVYRGD
-1507 YSGSKTYYGTK
+1507 YSSSKTYYGNK
-1518 YRLDV
+1518 NRLDA
-1523 VKYNGIFYIAR
+1523 VKYNNQYYIAR
-1534 IDAGTFSGVVPTNTS
+1534 IDADTFSNVVPTNTS

-1556 QFESVATNLLLA
+1556 QFESIATNLLLA
-1568 ENANIAGWVFR
+1568 EGASIGDWFIQGGKIVSTLGSGNKITLDASMARILIESSRSGGDYSEATTQGSKITIDANNGTVEARSKSNTSRVAYMSPTGIFCNNAETQAVALSTGITRKAAIVGIGYGNVSSNVWDNENMLAGIYGYAS
-1579 NNRLE
+1579 N
-1584 SQNGSVYLD
+1584 S
-1593 GVNGKV
+1593 
-1599 RVNGIVQ
+1599 
-1606 FSTAYQGN
+1606 GN
-1614 ISDSN
+1614 A
-1619 LFYLPSITSD
+1619 P
-1629 KNMKMG
+1629 
-1635 YEREDIGK
+1635 E
-1643 VCRLYNSSPY
+1643 Y
-1653 GGGTYQIYVAAFGIK
+1653 GGYFQKLMAAGLFLRTKIIDD
-1668 ENFTDATIGSDKG
+1668 N
-1681 MNYYVLVPPQT
+1681 
-1692 CVELTCFE
+1692 
-1700 LPKTF
+1700 
-1705 DGTTYEIVGR
+1705 DGTTYLSETTSLVIGYSSSDKSVYLPNDG
-1715 WDVTGRFGQTDFVTA
+1715 V
-1730 GAKGRHPLILAIGRI
+1730 IGRI
-1745 SGTSSGA
+1745 IFFKQWWTGSMTIRARSGQKLYDDNTPNNYHKVLCGRMAIAIFTVGYINGVKTS
-1752 SISGTWW
+1752 
-1759 DGKSITSVLSV
+1759 
-1770 SRQDTGKYRVSFS
+1770 
-1783 STNVPSG
+1783 
-1790 YRVMLTGYGYSSGSS
+1790 
-1805 DAPIKG
+1805 
-1811 TIYTLGST
+1811 
-1819 YFDVLLSDDASRND
+1819 
-1833 GSCEF
+1833 
-1838 IIFAPAWQYNM
+1838 AWLINQLPDLIQE

>member
-22 FCTVKSATQNI
+22 FCTIKSATQNI

-55 GDKIIVCGEEYTI
+55 GDKIIVGGEEYTI
-68 RTRAT
+68 RTRVA

-90 VMYELMKTQYRNTD
+90 VMYELMKAQYRNTD

-154 SFSKQNC
+154 SFSRQNC
-161 LQVLQSLCSDNNF
+161 LQVLQSLCSKDNF

-194 GTKVVPPNGSD
+194 GTKVIPPSGSD

-245 RNYSERL
+245 RDYSERL

-280 GIDDDNKRYI
+280 GIDDDTKRYI
-290 EDAELAQEIGSEEDG
+290 EDAELAQEIGSEEDSE
-305 AQYDD
+305 QYDD
-310 IYPKRTGVVTA
+310 IFPKRTGKVTA
-321 IMEDDINSFVD
+321 IVEDDINSFVD
-332 DTMDFDLNEKDDNGT
+332 DTMDFDLNEKDENGT

-375 GGYDHAKKQFT
+375 GGYDHSAKKFT
-386 LIPFTDKRGL
+386 IIPFTDKRGL

-402 SEAFRIEVGNTYKI
+402 NDAFRIEVGNSYKI

-463 LPDDSETSVFK
+463 MPDDSETSVFK

-481 KDVRFG
+481 RDVRFG

-582 VGAKS
+582 VGSKS

-627 WNLSELSVTLSE
+627 WTLGELSVTLSE

-648 CSKTGSNG
+648 CSKTGTNG

-741 NVTAR
+741 NVTAL

-765 IGVYRGDYNEKYVYY
+765 IGVYRGDYNEEYVYY

-879 NDPRDYKWSDIMG
+879 NDPKDYKWSDIMG

-922 YQQPKDTT
+922 YQQPKDSTK
-930 MYIGIATNKETATE
+930 YIGIATNKETATE

-1056 ANNGEDPGA
+1056 ANNGEEPGA
-1065 YIGQYVDFVQK
+1065 YIGQYVDFIQK

-1115 TVAPPALDADAENP
+1115 TVSPPALDADAENP
-1129 AGWSTTMPTVGNL
+1129 SGWSTTMPTVGTL
-1142 EYLWCTIAKKSGLS
+1142 EYLWCTMAKKSGLS
-1156 DKKVFDIPVNSGETT
+1156 DKLALYVPVNSGESTT
-1171 LMDIS
+1171 LKETVDGLNATLS
-1176 GRGISGALRNGAAV
+1176 NGASV
-1190 VQDGS
+1190 IQDGS
-1195 RYAVD
+1195 RYAMNLSSD
-1200 VSGNAECQINWDLP
+1200 GECRIPYDLP

-1268 SIFINGSLVQTGSI
+1268 SIFINGSLVQTGSV
-1282 NEEVVGFSLYD
+1282 NEEVVGFSMYD
-1293 DNMFGSSVFYDNI
+1293 DNMFGSSVYYDDVK
-1306 RLYDGALSAT
+1306 LYNGALSAT
-1316 DIGKDKSGESD
+1316 DIEKVRSGASD

-1341 YDGKDGKDGVGVK
+1341 YDGKDGVGINT
-1354 SVDVEYAKSSSNT
+1354 VDVEYAKSTSNK

-1396 DGSSEYTKAV
+1396 DGSTEYTKAV
-1406 CITGGKGSTGANGVG
+1406 CITGGKGATGSTGVG

-1456 WTRSIITYTNGTST
+1456 WTRSVITYTNGTST
-1470 TTSPICVTG
+1470 TTAAICVTG
-1479 GKGETGDKGDPGEKG
+1479 GKGETGDPGEKG

-1507 YSGSKTYYGTK
+1507 YSSSKTYYGTK

-1584 SQNGSVYLD
+1584 AQNGSVYLD
-1593 GVNGKV
+1593 GVNGEV
-1599 RVNGIVQ
+1599 RLQGIMQLSTGWSGVFSDVNI
-1606 FSTAYQGN
+1606 
-1614 ISDSN
+1614 
-1619 LFYLPSITSD
+1619 FYLPATTSL
-1629 KNMKMG
+1629 KTISMG
-1635 YEREDIGK
+1635 QDMDDIGK
-1643 VCRLYNSSPY
+1643 VCRLYNSGEY
-1653 GGGTYQIYVAAFGIK
+1653 GQGNYQIGVYS
-1668 ENFTDATIGSDKG
+1668 FTAEAGFSSSVLD
-1681 MNYYVLVPPQT
+1681 YYALVRPQEI
-1692 CVELTCFE
+1692 VEMTCFE
-1700 LPKTF
+1700 LPGSTSTEKK
-1705 DGTTYEIVGR
+1705 GR
-1715 WDVTGRFGQTDFVTA
+1715 WEITSRFAWTDFVNSE
-1730 GAKGRHPLILAIGRI
+1730 AKGRHPLILAIGRI
-1745 SGTSSGA
+1745 SGTNSGA

>member
-22 FCTVKSATQNI
+22 FCTIKSATQNI

-55 GDKIIVCGEEYTI
+55 GDKIIVGGEEYTI
-68 RTRAT
+68 RTRVA

-90 VMYELMKTQYRNTD
+90 VMYELMKAQYRNTD

-154 SFSKQNC
+154 SFSRQNC
-161 LQVLQSLCSDNNF
+161 LQVLQSLCSKDNF

-194 GTKVVPPNGSD
+194 GTKVVPPSGAD
-205 YFEWGKGGGLF
+205 YFEWGKGGGLY

-245 RNYSERL
+245 RDYSERL
-252 QLPYPKRMNKNEHT
+252 QLPFPKRMNKNEHT

-280 GIDDDNKRYI
+280 GIDDDTKRYI
-290 EDAELAQEIGSEEDG
+290 EDAELAHEIGSEEDSE
-305 AQYDD
+305 QYDD
-310 IYPKRTGVVTA
+310 IFPKRTGKVTA
-321 IMEDDINSFVD
+321 IVEDDINSFVD

-402 SEAFRIEVGNTYKI
+402 SEAFRVEVGNTYKI

-582 VGAKS
+582 VGSKS

-741 NVTAR
+741 NVTAL

-879 NDPRDYKWSDIMG
+879 NDPKDYKWSDIMG

-1142 EYLWCTIAKKSGLS
+1142 EYLWCTMAKKSGLS

-1176 GRGISGALRNGAAV
+1176 GHGISGVLRNGAAV

-1396 DGSSEYTKAV
+1396 DGSTEYTKAV
-1406 CITGGKGSTGANGVG
+1406 CITGGKGATGSPGSNGVG

-1428 YYLSSSPTSQTGG
+1428 YYLSSSPTSQSGG

-1456 WTRSIITYTNGTST
+1456 WTRSVITYTNGTST

-1507 YSGSKTYYGTK
+1507 YSSSKTYYGTK

-1584 SQNGSVYLD
+1584 AQNGSIYLD
-1593 GVNGKV
+1593 GVNGEV
-1599 RVNGIVQ
+1599 RLQGTMQLSTGWSGVFSDVNI
-1606 FSTAYQGN
+1606 
-1614 ISDSN
+1614 
-1619 LFYLPSITSD
+1619 FYLPATTGLKTIS
-1629 KNMKMG
+1629 MG
-1635 YEREDIGK
+1635 QDMDDIGK
-1643 VCRLYNSSPY
+1643 VCRLYNSGEY
-1653 GGGTYQIYVAAFGIK
+1653 GQGNYQIGVYS
-1668 ENFTDATIGSDKG
+1668 FTAEAGFSSSVLD
-1681 MNYYVLVPPQT
+1681 YYALVRPQEI
-1692 CVELTCFE
+1692 VEMTCFE
-1700 LPKTF
+1700 LPGSTSTVRK
-1705 DGTTYEIVGR
+1705 GR
-1715 WDVTGRFGQTDFVTA
+1715 WEITSRFAWTDFVTS

-1745 SGTSSGA
+1745 SGTNSGA

-1759 DGKSITSVLSV
+1759 DGKSITSILSV
-1770 SRQDTGKYRVSFS
+1770 SRQAEGKYRVSFS
-1783 STNVPSG
+1783 SSNIPSG
-1790 YRVMLTGYGYSSGSS
+1790 YRVMLTGYGTVYNNSNS
-1805 DAPIKG
+1805 PVKG
-1811 TIYTLGST
+1811 TIMALSTT
-1819 YFDVLLSDDASRND
+1819 YFDVWTSDDSTKND

-1838 IIFAPAWQYNM
+1838 IILAPEWQYKF

>member
-22 FCTVKSATQNI
+22 FCTIKSATQNI

-321 IMEDDINSFVD
+321 IVEDDINSFVD

-402 SEAFRIEVGNTYKI
+402 SEAFRVEVGNTYKI

-582 VGAKS
+582 VGSKS

-741 NVTAR
+741 NVTAL

-879 NDPRDYKWSDIMG
+879 NDPKDYKWSDIKG

-1142 EYLWCTIAKKSGLS
+1142 EYLWCTMAKKSGLS
-1156 DKKVFDIPVNSGETT
+1156 DKKVFDIPVQQGETI
-1171 LMDIS
+1171 LADIS
-1176 GRGISGALRNGAAV
+1176 GHGVSGALRNGASV
-1190 VQDGS
+1190 IQDGS

-1200 VSGNAECQINWDLP
+1200 LSENAECQINWDLP

-1257 HVALRFNDRTV
+1257 HVALRFNGRTV

-1293 DNMFGSSVFYDNI
+1293 DNMFGSSVYYDNI
-1306 RLYDGALSAT
+1306 RLYNGALSAT
-1316 DIGKDKSGESD
+1316 DIGKDQSGASD

-1341 YDGKDGKDGVGVK
+1341 YDGKDGKDGVGVT
-1354 SVDVEYAKSSSNT
+1354 SVDVEYAKSTSNK
-1367 TAPTSGWQTTAPA
+1367 TAPTSGWQTTAPT

-1396 DGSSEYTKAV
+1396 DGSTEYTKAV
-1406 CITGGKGSTGANGVG
+1406 CITGGKGATGSPGSNGVG

-1428 YYLSSSPTSQTGG
+1428 YYLSSSPTSQSGG

-1456 WTRSIITYTNGTST
+1456 WTRSVITYTNGTST

-1507 YSGSKTYYGTK
+1507 YSSSKTYYGTK

-1584 SQNGSVYLD
+1584 AQNGSIYLD
-1593 GVNGKV
+1593 GVNGEV
-1599 RVNGIVQ
+1599 RLQGTMQLSTGWSGVFSDVNI
-1606 FSTAYQGN
+1606 
-1614 ISDSN
+1614 
-1619 LFYLPSITSD
+1619 FYLPATTGLKTIS
-1629 KNMKMG
+1629 MG
-1635 YEREDIGK
+1635 QDMDDIGK
-1643 VCRLYNSSPY
+1643 VCRLYNSGEY
-1653 GGGTYQIYVAAFGIK
+1653 GQGNYQIGVY
-1668 ENFTDATIGSDKG
+1668 NFTAEAGFSSSVLD
-1681 MNYYVLVPPQT
+1681 YYALVRPQEI
-1692 CVELTCFE
+1692 VEMTCFE
-1700 LPKTF
+1700 LPGSTSTVRK
-1705 DGTTYEIVGR
+1705 GR
-1715 WDVTGRFGQTDFVTA
+1715 WEITSRFAWTDFVTS

-1745 SGTSSGA
+1745 SGTNSGA

-1759 DGKSITSVLSV
+1759 DGKSITSILSV
-1770 SRQDTGKYRVSFS
+1770 SRQAEGKYRVSFS
-1783 STNVPSG
+1783 SSNIPSG
-1790 YRVMLTGYGYSSGSS
+1790 YRVMLTGYGTVYNNS
-1805 DAPIKG
+1805 DSPVKG
-1811 TIYTLGST
+1811 TIMALSTT
-1819 YFDVLLSDDASRND
+1819 YFDVWTSDDSTRND

-1838 IIFAPAWQYNM
+1838 IILAPEWQYKF

>member
-1 MGEIEVIK
+1 MGEIEIIK
-9 RKGGTIQLFSRDP
+9 RKGGKIQLFSRDP

-47 TELLDFEK
+47 TELMDFEK

-90 VMYELMKTQYRNTD
+90 VMYELMKTQYRNAD
-104 ESGKSTSMTFDLT
+104 ESGKSTAMTFDLT

-161 LQVLQSLCSDNNF
+161 LQVLQSLCSDDNF
-174 KLEFRIT
+174 KLEFRIS

-194 GTKVVPPNGSD
+194 GTKVIPPSGAD

-239 NIRSDY
+239 NIRSNY
-245 RNYSERL
+245 RDYSERL
-252 QLPYPKRMNKNEHT
+252 QLPCPKRMNKNEHT
-266 LADGTVIPA
+266 LSDGTVIPA

-280 GIDDDNKRYI
+280 GIDDDSKRYI
-290 EDAELAQEIGSEEDG
+290 EDAELAHEIGSEEDSE
-305 AQYDD
+305 QYDD
-310 IYPKRTGVVTA
+310 IYPKRTGKVTA
-321 IMEDDINSFVD
+321 IVEDDINSFID

-352 GVTAKITFIT
+352 GVTAKITFIS

-375 GGYDHAKKQFT
+375 GGYDHSAKKFT
-386 LIPFTDKRGL
+386 IIPFTDKRGL

-402 SEAFRIEVGNTYKI
+402 NDAFRIEVGNDYKI

-421 PKSYEDNAE
+421 PESYENNAE

-463 LPDDSETSVFK
+463 MPDDSEASVFK

-481 KDVRFG
+481 RDVRFG

-582 VGAKS
+582 VGSKS

-618 TIDETTIKQ
+618 TIDENTIRQ
-627 WNLSELSVTLSE
+627 WTLGELSVTLSE

-648 CSKTGSNG
+648 CSKTGNNG
-656 VFVVTQTPY
+656 VFVVTQTQY

-741 NVTAR
+741 NVTAQR
-746 KQLTLHNVRLL
+746 QLTLHNVRLL

-765 IGVYRGDYNEKYVYY
+765 IGVYRGTYRDDYVYY
-780 TGDEVSYS
+780 KGDEVSYS
-788 NGAETCTYRYIY
+788 NGVETCTYRYIY
-800 PTPAKGIT
+800 PTPTKGVK
-808 PTNTTYWKVVAKG
+808 PTNTTYWDVLAKG

-831 PGEDGLPGKSYY
+831 PGEDGLPGKTYY
-843 TWIRYADDVN
+843 TWIRYADDEN

-879 NDPRDYKWSDIMG
+879 NDPKDYKWSDIMG

-922 YQQPKDTT
+922 YQQPKDST

-944 SDDPKDY
+944 STNPKDY

-1005 TQADSTDPKK
+1005 TKEDSTDPKK

-1065 YIGQYVDFVQK
+1065 YIGQYVDFIQK

-1094 AAGSDATTGEYYEYR
+1094 ASGSDATTGEYYEYR

-1115 TVAPPALDADAENP
+1115 TVSPPALDADAENP
-1129 AGWSTTMPTVGNL
+1129 AGWSTTMPTVGTL
-1142 EYLWCTIAKKSGLS
+1142 EYLWCTMAKKSGLS
-1156 DKKVFDIPVNSGETT
+1156 DKKVFDIPVQKGETT
-1171 LMDIS
+1171 IMDVS
-1176 GRGISGALRNGAAV
+1176 GHGISGALSNGASV

-1200 VSGNAECQINWDLP
+1200 LSGNAECQINWDLP
-1214 FGQSFTLCFWMK
+1214 FGKSFTLCFWMK
-1226 TDQTLIRWM
+1226 TDQTLIRWI

-1241 RDYVEKSL
+1241 RDYVDKIL

-1316 DIGKDKSGESD
+1316 DIGKDKSGASD

-1341 YDGKDGKDGVGVK
+1341 YDGKDGVGINT
-1354 SVDVEYAKSSSNT
+1354 VDVEYAKSSSNT

-1396 DGSSEYTKAV
+1396 DGSTEYTKAV
-1406 CITGGKGSTGANGVG
+1406 CITGGKGSNGVG
-1421 VKSIVEQ
+1421 VSSIVEQ
-1428 YYLSSSPTSQTGG
+1428 YYLSSSPTSLSGG

-1456 WTRSIITYTNGTST
+1456 WTRSVITYTNGTST

-1479 GKGETGDKGDPGEKG
+1479 GKGETGEKG
-1494 DQGESPAAVYQGT
+1494 DQGESPATVFRGVYD
-1507 YSGSKTYYGTK
+1507 SSKTYYGTK

-1523 VKYNGIFYIAR
+1523 VKYNGIYYVTR
-1534 IDAGTFSGVVPTNTS
+1534 IDAGTFSGVIPTNTN
-1549 KWNPFGA
+1549 KWNSFGA
-1556 QFESVATNLLLA
+1556 QFESIATDLLLA
-1568 ENANIAGWVFR
+1568 ENANIAGWIFR

-1584 SQNGSVYLD
+1584 SQDGTLWLD
-1593 GVNGKV
+1593 GVKGLIMAKGGFSGTLKAENMFLPFVLFSEDNYTLKTTDPTNFHLYYTFPQNATFSLPNDESFNGMFLNLYWRPRISRMDLSPIITGRILCPNKSTLDSSGLV
-1599 RVNGIVQ
+1599 AAPYYASQIYSYLGGLVQ
-1606 FSTAYQGN
+1606 LVN
-1614 ISDSN
+1614 IS
-1619 LFYLPSITSD
+1619 
-1629 KNMKMG
+1629 
-1635 YEREDIGK
+1635 
-1643 VCRLYNSSPY
+1643 
-1653 GGGTYQIYVAAFGIK
+1653 
-1668 ENFTDATIGSDKG
+1668 
-1681 MNYYVLVPPQT
+1681 
-1692 CVELTCFE
+1692 
-1700 LPKTF
+1700 
-1705 DGTTYEIVGR
+1705 
-1715 WDVTGRFGQTDFVTA
+1715 GQ
-1730 GAKGRHPLILAIGRI
+1730 
-1745 SGTSSGA
+1745 
-1752 SISGTWW
+1752 W
-1759 DGKSITSVLSV
+1759 
-1770 SRQDTGKYRVSFS
+1770 
-1783 STNVPSG
+1783 
-1790 YRVMLTGYGYSSGSS
+1790 
-1805 DAPIKG
+1805 
-1811 TIYTLGST
+1811 
-1819 YFDVLLSDDASRND
+1819 VLLNGTDLLEYVKSS
-1833 GSCEF
+1833 
-1838 IIFAPAWQYNM
+1838 

>member
-321 IMEDDINSFVD
+321 IVEDDINSFVD

-402 SEAFRIEVGNTYKI
+402 SEAFRVEVGNTYKI

-582 VGAKS
+582 VGSKS

-726 GNKFRIGDAT
+726 GNKFRIGDVT

-741 NVTAR
+741 NVTAL

-765 IGVYRGDYNEKYVYY
+765 IGVYRGDYNEEYVYY

-879 NDPRDYKWSDIMG
+879 DDPKDYKWSDIMG

-976 IKYSSVQN
+976 IKYSSVQK
-984 PTSASQM
+984 PTSAEQM

-1005 TQADSTDPKK
+1005 TQEDSKDPNK

-1056 ANNGEDPGA
+1056 ANNGEEPGT
-1065 YIGQYVDFVQK
+1065 YIGQYVDFIQK

-1129 AGWSTTMPTVGNL
+1129 AGWSTTMPTLGTL
-1142 EYLWCTIAKKSGLS
+1142 EYLWCTMAKKSGLS
-1156 DKKVFDIPVNSGETT
+1156 DKKAFDIPVQQGETI
-1171 LMDIS
+1171 LADIS
-1176 GRGISGALRNGAAV
+1176 GHGVSGALRNGASV
-1190 VQDGS
+1190 IQDGS

-1200 VSGNAECQINWDLP
+1200 LSENAECQINWDLP

-1257 HVALRFNDRTV
+1257 HVALRFNGRTV

-1293 DNMFGSSVFYDNI
+1293 DNMFGSSVYYDNI
-1306 RLYDGALSAT
+1306 RLYNGALSAT
-1316 DIGKDKSGESD
+1316 DIGKDQSGASD

-1341 YDGKDGKDGVGVK
+1341 YDGKDGKDGVGVT
-1354 SVDVEYAKSSSNT
+1354 SVDVEYAKSTSNK
-1367 TAPTSGWQTTAPA
+1367 TAPTSGWQTTAPT

-1396 DGSSEYTKAV
+1396 DGSTEYTKAV
-1406 CITGGKGSTGANGVG
+1406 CITGGKGATGSPGSNGVG

-1428 YYLSSSPTSQTGG
+1428 YYLSSSPTSQSGG

-1456 WTRSIITYTNGTST
+1456 WTRSVITYTNGTST

-1507 YSGSKTYYGTK
+1507 YSSSKTYYGTK

-1584 SQNGSVYLD
+1584 AQNGSIYLD
-1593 GVNGKV
+1593 GVNGEV
-1599 RVNGIVQ
+1599 RLQGTMQLSTGWSGVFSDVNI
-1606 FSTAYQGN
+1606 
-1614 ISDSN
+1614 
-1619 LFYLPSITSD
+1619 FYLPATTGLKTIS
-1629 KNMKMG
+1629 MG
-1635 YEREDIGK
+1635 QDMDDIGK
-1643 VCRLYNSSPY
+1643 VCRLYNSGEY
-1653 GGGTYQIYVAAFGIK
+1653 GQGNYQIGVYS
-1668 ENFTDATIGSDKG
+1668 FTAEAGFSSSVLD
-1681 MNYYVLVPPQT
+1681 YYALVRPQEI
-1692 CVELTCFE
+1692 VEMTCFE
-1700 LPKTF
+1700 LPGSTSTVRK
-1705 DGTTYEIVGR
+1705 GR
-1715 WDVTGRFGQTDFVTA
+1715 WEITSRFAWTDFVTS

-1745 SGTSSGA
+1745 SGTNSGA

-1759 DGKSITSVLSV
+1759 DGKSITSILSV
-1770 SRQDTGKYRVSFS
+1770 SRQAEGKYRVSFS
-1783 STNVPSG
+1783 SSNIPSG
-1790 YRVMLTGYGYSSGSS
+1790 YRVMLTGYGTVYNNSNS
-1805 DAPIKG
+1805 PVKG
-1811 TIYTLGST
+1811 TIMALSTT
-1819 YFDVLLSDDASRND
+1819 YFDVWTSDDSTRND

-1838 IIFAPAWQYNM
+1838 IILAPEWQYKF

>member
-22 FCTVKSATQNI
+22 FCTIKSATQNI

-55 GDKIIVCGEEYTI
+55 GDKIIVGGEEYTI
-68 RTRAT
+68 RTRVA

-90 VMYELMKTQYRNTD
+90 VMYELMKAQYRNTD

-154 SFSKQNC
+154 SFSRQNC
-161 LQVLQSLCSDNNF
+161 LQVLQSLCSKDNF

-194 GTKVVPPNGSD
+194 GTKVIPPSGSD

-245 RNYSERL
+245 RDYSERL

-280 GIDDDNKRYI
+280 GIDDDTKRYI
-290 EDAELAQEIGSEEDG
+290 EDAELAQEIGSEEDSE
-305 AQYDD
+305 QYDD
-310 IYPKRTGVVTA
+310 IFPKRTGKVTA
-321 IMEDDINSFVD
+321 IVEDDINSFVD
-332 DTMDFDLNEKDDNGT
+332 DTMDFDLNEKDENGT

-375 GGYDHAKKQFT
+375 GGYDHSAKKFT
-386 LIPFTDKRGL
+386 IIPFTDKRGL

-402 SEAFRIEVGNTYKI
+402 NEAFRIEVGNSYKI

-463 LPDDSETSVFK
+463 MPDDSETSVFK

-481 KDVRFG
+481 RDVRFG

-539 KDLSKARRGWRT
+539 KDLNKARRGWRT

-582 VGAKS
+582 VGSKS

-618 TIDETTIKQ
+618 TIDETTITQ

-741 NVTAR
+741 NVTAL

-879 NDPRDYKWSDIMG
+879 NDPKDYKWSDIMG

-944 SDDPKDY
+944 STNPKDY

-1005 TQADSTDPKK
+1005 TQADSNDPKK

-1056 ANNGEDPGA
+1056 ANNGEEPGA
-1065 YIGQYVDFVQK
+1065 YIGQYVDFIQK

-1115 TVAPPALDADAENP
+1115 TVSPPALDADAENP
-1129 AGWSTTMPTVGNL
+1129 SGWSTTMPTVGTL
-1142 EYLWCTIAKKSGLS
+1142 EYLWCTMAKKSGLS
-1156 DKKVFDIPVNSGETT
+1156 DKKVFDIPVQQGETT
-1171 LMDIS
+1171 LLDIT
-1176 GRGISGALRNGAAV
+1176 GHGVSGALKNGASV

-1200 VSGNAECQINWDLP
+1200 LSDNAECQINWDLP

-1282 NEEVVGFSLYD
+1282 NEEVVGFAMYD

-1316 DIGKDKSGESD
+1316 DIGKDKSGASD

-1341 YDGKDGKDGVGVK
+1341 YDGKDGVGINT
-1354 SVDVEYAKSSSNT
+1354 VDVEYAKSTSNK

-1396 DGSSEYTKAV
+1396 DGSTEYTKAV
-1406 CITGGKGSTGANGVG
+1406 CITGGKGATGSTGVG

-1456 WTRSIITYTNGTST
+1456 WTRSVITYTNGTST
-1470 TTSPICVTG
+1470 TTAAICVTG
-1479 GKGETGDKGDPGEKG
+1479 GKGETGDPGEKG

-1507 YSGSKTYYGTK
+1507 YSSSKTYYGTK

-1584 SQNGSVYLD
+1584 AQNGSVYLD

-1619 LFYLPSITSD
+1619 LFYLPSTTSN
-1629 KNMKMG
+1629 KNLSMG
-1635 YEREDIGK
+1635 YEKEDIGK
-1643 VCRLYNSSPY
+1643 VCRLYNSSPF

-1668 ENFTDATIGSDKG
+1668 GLTTDATIGSDKG

-1692 CVELTCFE
+1692 TVELTCFE

-1705 DGTTYEIVGR
+1705 DGTTYDVVGR
-1715 WDVTGRFGQTDFVTA
+1715 WDVTGRFGETDFVTS
-1730 GAKGRHPLILAIGRI
+1730 GAKGRYPLILALGRI
-1745 SGTSSGA
+1745 IGGSSSAYLSGYYYDGRTLSSVF
-1752 SISGTWW
+1752 T
-1759 DGKSITSVLSV
+1759 V
-1770 SRQDTGKYRVSFS
+1770 SRLGTGYYRLRLKSGS
-1783 STNVPSG
+1783 LPSG
-1790 YRVMLTGYGYSSGSS
+1790 YTVMATGYGNTYM
-1805 DAPIKG
+1805 KG
-1811 TIYTLGST
+1811 TTNNYTTT
-1819 YFDVLLSDDASRND
+1819 YFDVYVSDDASAND
-1833 GSCEF
+1833 GSVEF
-1838 IIFAPAWQYNM
+1838 MILSPNWWYNMQ

>member
-22 FCTVKSATQNI
+22 FCTIKSATQNI

-55 GDKIIVCGEEYTI
+55 GDKIIVGGEEYTI
-68 RTRAT
+68 RTRVA

-90 VMYELMKTQYRNTD
+90 VMYELMKAQYRNTD

-154 SFSKQNC
+154 SFSRQNC
-161 LQVLQSLCSDNNF
+161 LQVLQSLCSKDNF

-194 GTKVVPPNGSD
+194 GTKVIPPSGSD

-245 RNYSERL
+245 RDYSERL

-280 GIDDDNKRYI
+280 GIDDDTKRYI
-290 EDAELAQEIGSEEDG
+290 EDAELAQEIGSEEDSE
-305 AQYDD
+305 QYDD
-310 IYPKRTGVVTA
+310 IFPKRTGKVTA
-321 IMEDDINSFVD
+321 IVEDDINSFVD
-332 DTMDFDLNEKDDNGT
+332 DTMDFDLNEKDENGT

-375 GGYDHAKKQFT
+375 GGYDHSAKKFT
-386 LIPFTDKRGL
+386 IIPFTDKRGL

-402 SEAFRIEVGNTYKI
+402 NEAFRIEVGNSYKI

-463 LPDDSETSVFK
+463 MPDDSETSVFK

-481 KDVRFG
+481 RDVRFG

-582 VGAKS
+582 VGSKS

-605 NRFDASSGILAHL
+605 NRFDASSGILVHL

-627 WNLSELSVTLSE
+627 WTLGELSVTLSE

-648 CSKTGSNG
+648 CSKTGTNG

-702 RINGKTITTGAIVT
+702 RINGKTITTGTIVT

-741 NVTAR
+741 NVTAL

-765 IGVYRGDYNEKYVYY
+765 IGVYRGDYNEEYVYY

-831 PGEDGLPGKSYY
+831 TGKDGLPGKTTY
-843 TWIRYADDVN
+843 TWIRYADDEN
-853 GTGISDNPTGKGF
+853 GNGISDNPTGKGF
-866 IGFAYNKETPTES
+866 IGFAYNKETATES
-879 NDPRDYKWSDIMG
+879 NDPKDYKWSDIMG

-922 YQQPKDTT
+922 YQQPKDSTK
-930 MYIGIATNKETATE
+930 YIGIATNKETATE
-944 SDDPKDY
+944 STNPKDY

-1005 TQADSTDPKK
+1005 TQADSNDPKK

-1028 GLPGVNGEDGKTSY
+1028 GLPGINGEDGKTSY

-1056 ANNGEDPGA
+1056 ANNGEEPGA
-1065 YIGQYVDFVQK
+1065 YIGQYVDFIQK

-1115 TVAPPALDADAENP
+1115 TVSPPALDADAENP
-1129 AGWSTTMPTVGNL
+1129 AGWSTTMPTVGTL
-1142 EYLWCTIAKKSGLS
+1142 EYLWCTMAKKSGLS
-1156 DKKVFDIPVNSGETT
+1156 DKKVFDIPVQQGETT
-1171 LMDIS
+1171 LLDIT
-1176 GRGISGALRNGAAV
+1176 GHGVSGALKNGASV

-1200 VSGNAECQINWDLP
+1200 LSDNAECQINWDLP

-1241 RDYVEKSL
+1241 RDYVEKSI

-1282 NEEVVGFSLYD
+1282 NEEVVGFSMYD

-1406 CITGGKGSTGANGVG
+1406 CITGGKGATGSPGSNGVG

-1428 YYLSSSPTSQTGG
+1428 YYLSSSPTSQSGG

-1456 WTRSIITYTNGTST
+1456 WTRSVITYTNGTST

-1479 GKGETGDKGDPGEKG
+1479 GKGETGDKGDKG
-1494 DQGESPAAVYQGT
+1494 DKGDSPVMVYRGD
-1507 YSGSKTYYGTK
+1507 YSSSKTYYGNK
-1518 YRLDV
+1518 NRLDA
-1523 VKYNGIFYIAR
+1523 VKYNNQYYIAR
-1534 IDAGTFSGVVPTNTS
+1534 IDADTFSNVVPTNTS

-1556 QFESVATNLLLA
+1556 QFESIATNLLLA
-1568 ENANIAGWVFR
+1568 EGASIGDWFIQGGKIVSTLGSGNKITLDASMARILIESSRSGGDYSEATTQGSKITIDANNGTVEARSKSNTSRVAYMSPTGIFCNNAETQAVALSTGITRKAAIVGIGYGNVSSNVWDNENMLAGIYGYAS
-1579 NNRLE
+1579 N
-1584 SQNGSVYLD
+1584 S
-1593 GVNGKV
+1593 
-1599 RVNGIVQ
+1599 
-1606 FSTAYQGN
+1606 GN
-1614 ISDSN
+1614 A
-1619 LFYLPSITSD
+1619 P
-1629 KNMKMG
+1629 
-1635 YEREDIGK
+1635 E
-1643 VCRLYNSSPY
+1643 Y
-1653 GGGTYQIYVAAFGIK
+1653 GGYFQKLMAAGLFLSTKIIDD
-1668 ENFTDATIGSDKG
+1668 N
-1681 MNYYVLVPPQT
+1681 
-1692 CVELTCFE
+1692 
-1700 LPKTF
+1700 
-1705 DGTTYEIVGR
+1705 DGTTYLSETTSLVIGYSSSDKSVYLPNDG
-1715 WDVTGRFGQTDFVTA
+1715 V
-1730 GAKGRHPLILAIGRI
+1730 IGRI
-1745 SGTSSGA
+1745 IFFKQWWTGSMTIRARSGQKLYDDNTPNNYHKVLCGRMAIAIFTVGYINGVKTS
-1752 SISGTWW
+1752 
-1759 DGKSITSVLSV
+1759 
-1770 SRQDTGKYRVSFS
+1770 
-1783 STNVPSG
+1783 
-1790 YRVMLTGYGYSSGSS
+1790 
-1805 DAPIKG
+1805 
-1811 TIYTLGST
+1811 
-1819 YFDVLLSDDASRND
+1819 
-1833 GSCEF
+1833 
-1838 IIFAPAWQYNM
+1838 AWLINKLPDLIQE

>member
-1 MGEIEVIK
+1 M
-9 RKGGTIQLFSRDP
+9 
-22 FCTVKSATQNI
+22 
-33 SLMGDDNIQLSIIS
+33 
-47 TELLDFEK
+47 
-55 GDKIIVCGEEYTI
+55 
-68 RTRAT
+68 
-73 REMKTDRY
+73 
-81 YQYDAVFYG
+81 
-90 VMYELMKTQYRNTD
+90 
-104 ESGKSTSMTFDLT
+104 
-117 YSIRDFVKVIIYN
+117 
-130 MNRDYPG
+130 
-137 LWAFDE
+137 
-143 ANCPDTEPRTI
+143 
-154 SFSKQNC
+154 
-161 LQVLQSLCSDNNF
+161 
-174 KLEFRIT
+174 
-181 QNNGVRTIHIGKF
+181 
-194 GTKVVPPNGSD
+194 
-205 YFEWGKGGGLF
+205 
-216 TLKDQKVDDKAI
+216 
-228 ITRLWVEGGTT
+228 
-239 NIRSDY
+239 
-245 RNYSERL
+245 
-252 QLPYPKRMNKNEHT
+252 
-266 LADGTVIPA
+266 
-275 NSEMI
+275 
-280 GIDDDNKRYI
+280 
-290 EDAELAQEIGSEEDG
+290 
-305 AQYDD
+305 
-310 IYPKRTGVVTA
+310 
-321 IMEDDINSFVD
+321 
-332 DTMDFDLNEKDDNGT
+332 
-347 KYLIN
+347 
-352 GVTAKITFIT
+352 
-362 GRLAGQQFEVKAD
+362 
-375 GGYDHAKKQFT
+375 
-386 LIPFTDKRGL
+386 
-396 TIPTTD
+396 
-402 SEAFRIEVGNTYKI
+402 
-416 TDINL
+416 
-421 PKSYEDNAE
+421 
-430 EDLWYA
+430 
-436 GYDDFKPRTQSR
+436 
-448 VQYALTF
+448 QYALTF

-582 VGAKS
+582 VGSKS

-821 QQGQK
+821 QQGQ
-826 GDDGL
+826 
-831 PGEDGLPGKSYY
+831 
-843 TWIRYADDVN
+843 
-853 GTGISDNPTGKGF
+853 
-866 IGFAYNKETPTES
+866 
-879 NDPRDYKWSDIMG
+879 
-892 KDGVPGEPGE
+892 
-902 DGKTL
+902 
-907 YTWIAYSDNADGNPM
+907 
-922 YQQPKDTT
+922 
-930 MYIGIATNKETATE
+930 
-944 SDDPKDY
+944 
-951 VWSKFKGD
+951 KGD

-1327 KLVQNWCTPFRINP
+1327 KLVQNWCTPFRM
-1341 YDGKDGKDGVGVK
+1341 
-1354 SVDVEYAKSSSNT
+1354 
-1367 TAPTSGWQTTAPA
+1367 
-1380 WEDGKYIW
+1380 
-1388 SRTKTVLT
+1388 
-1396 DGSSEYTKAV
+1396 
-1406 CITGGKGSTGANGVG
+1406 NGE
-1421 VKSIVEQ
+1421 K
-1428 YYLSSSPTSQTGG
+1428 
-1441 SWSTTRPT
+1441 
-1449 WKDGWYI
+1449 
-1456 WTRSIITYTNGTST
+1456 
-1470 TTSPICVTG
+1470 
-1479 GKGETGDKGDPGEKG
+1479 GDKGDK
-1494 DQGESPAAVYQGT
+1494 GESPAAVYQGE
-1507 YSGSKTYYGTK
+1507 YSSTKTYYGTQ

-1523 VKYNGIFYIAR
+1523 VKHNGIFYIAR

-1568 ENANIAGWVFR
+1568 ENANIAGWIFR

-1584 SQNGSVYLD
+1584 SQDGAIWLD
-1593 GVNGKV
+1593 GINGLIMAKGGFSGRLSAENLFLPFSKV
-1599 RVNGIVQ
+1599 SVQNTSRILKADDPTNIEIELPVMTTGNFVLPDNDESFNGMFLNLYWRERISRMDGLVIIRGRIYCPNKSEADGAFVIPYYAETISSNYGGIVQ
-1606 FSTAYQGN
+1606 FVN
-1614 ISDSN
+1614 INGTWVLLNGSN
-1619 LFYLPSITSD
+1619 LLEYT
-1629 KNMKMG
+1629 K
-1635 YEREDIGK
+1635 YE
-1643 VCRLYNSSPY
+1643 S
-1653 GGGTYQIYVAAFGIK
+1653 
-1668 ENFTDATIGSDKG
+1668 
-1681 MNYYVLVPPQT
+1681 
-1692 CVELTCFE
+1692 
-1700 LPKTF
+1700 
-1705 DGTTYEIVGR
+1705 
-1715 WDVTGRFGQTDFVTA
+1715 
-1730 GAKGRHPLILAIGRI
+1730 
-1745 SGTSSGA
+1745 
-1752 SISGTWW
+1752 
-1759 DGKSITSVLSV
+1759 
-1770 SRQDTGKYRVSFS
+1770 
-1783 STNVPSG
+1783 
-1790 YRVMLTGYGYSSGSS
+1790 
-1805 DAPIKG
+1805 
-1811 TIYTLGST
+1811 
-1819 YFDVLLSDDASRND
+1819 
-1833 GSCEF
+1833 
-1838 IIFAPAWQYNM
+1838 

>member
-321 IMEDDINSFVD
+321 IVEDDINSFVD

-402 SEAFRIEVGNTYKI
+402 SEAFRVEVGNTYKI

-582 VGAKS
+582 VGSKS

-726 GNKFRIGDAT
+726 GNRFRIGDAT
-736 SSIDW
+736 NSIDW
-741 NVTAR
+741 NVT
-746 KQLTLHNVRLL
+746 KKGQLTLHNVRLL

-765 IGVYRGDYNEKYVYY
+765 IGVYRGDYNDEYVYY

-788 NGAETCTYRYIY
+788 NGADTCTYRYIY
-800 PTPAKGIT
+800 PTPARGIT
-808 PTNTTYWKVVAKG
+808 PTNTTYWRVVAKG

-831 PGEDGLPGKSYY
+831 PGEDGLPGKTYY
-843 TWIRYADDVN
+843 TWIRYADDAN

-866 IGFAYNKETPTES
+866 IGFAYNKETPIES
-879 NDPRDYKWSDIMG
+879 DNPKDYKWSDIMG
-892 KDGVPGEPGE
+892 RDGVPGEPGK

-930 MYIGIATNKETATE
+930 MYIGIATNRETSTE
-944 SDDPKDY
+944 SNDPKYY

-959 DGLPGVPGADGK
+959 DGLPGNPGKDGVDGADG
-971 TSYFH
+971 
-976 IKYSSVQN
+976 N
-984 PTSASQM
+984 
-991 TETPSDYIGTYVDY
+991 
-1005 TQADSTDPKK
+1005 
-1015 YTWARFKGFNGED
+1015 
-1028 GLPGVNGEDGKTSY
+1028 
-1042 LHIKYSDN
+1042 
-1050 GGLSFT
+1050 
-1056 ANNGEDPGA
+1056 
-1065 YIGQYVDFVQK
+1065 
-1076 DSDNPTDYTWS
+1076 
-1087 LIKGESG
+1087 
-1094 AAGSDATTGEYYEYR
+1094 YYEYR

-1115 TVAPPALDADAENP
+1115 SSVAPDINATDVNP
-1129 AGWSTTMPTVGNL
+1129 DGWSTALPYVL
-1142 EYLWCTIAKKSGLS
+1142 SVEYLWMTIAKKNADGSKLLQNWSTPCRIKGENGSVTRYNLLIGTNNGTANW
-1156 DKKVFDIPVNSGETT
+1156 KVNTNSGTVYT
-1171 LMDIS
+1171 LQEDNFFGVRGIKISLQQAASQWCILEYINISKSLKLGKSYSLSFDVKSNKNVELMLKISNEDGSGNFTGVKYVTITADVATHVEFVFPTGDVDYSNQILYIS
-1176 GRGISGALRNGAAV
+1176 GFGNISGIDILIANIKLEDGEKSTPYAPAIDDQRGASIVYRGI
-1190 VQDGS
+1190 
-1195 RYAVD
+1195 
-1200 VSGNAECQINWDLP
+1200 
-1214 FGQSFTLCFWMK
+1214 
-1226 TDQTLIRWM
+1226 
-1235 LNGYNG
+1235 
-1241 RDYVEKSL
+1241 
-1249 TVSKNTWF
+1249 
-1257 HVALRFNDRTV
+1257 
-1268 SIFINGSLVQTGSI
+1268 
-1282 NEEVVGFSLYD
+1282 
-1293 DNMFGSSVFYDNI
+1293 YDN
-1306 RLYDGALSAT
+1306 S
-1316 DIGKDKSGESD
+1316 K
-1327 KLVQNWCTPFRINP
+1327 
-1341 YDGKDGKDGVGVK
+1341 
-1354 SVDVEYAKSSSNT
+1354 
-1367 TAPTSGWQTTAPA
+1367 
-1380 WEDGKYIW
+1380 
-1388 SRTKTVLT
+1388 
-1396 DGSSEYTKAV
+1396 
-1406 CITGGKGSTGANGVG
+1406 
-1421 VKSIVEQ
+1421 Q
-1428 YYLSSSPTSQTGG
+1428 YYGG
-1441 SWSTTRPT
+1441 
-1449 WKDGWYI
+1449 I
-1456 WTRSIITYTNGTST
+1456 
-1470 TTSPICVTG
+1470 
-1479 GKGETGDKGDPGEKG
+1479 
-1494 DQGESPAAVYQGT
+1494 
-1507 YSGSKTYYGTK
+1507 

-1523 VKYNGIFYIAR
+1523 VKYNDSYYVAR
-1534 IDAGTFSGVVPTNTS
+1534 SDAGTFNGNIPTDTRYWNT
-1549 KWNPFGA
+1549 FGS
-1556 QFESVATNLLLA
+1556 QFESVATSLLLA
-1568 ENANIAGWVFR
+1568 ENANIGNLVFQDEKMVSQTVDATG
-1579 NNRLE
+1579 NPNIE
-1584 SQNGSVYLD
+1584 IDGQNGLMTVRGSIFNAFKIINGQNYSSFIDEETGYFDIRKSGLKLLIDNFGESGVMIYLPGELKYTGCECD
-1593 GVNGKV
+1593 IFNNTGSSIAMAGAILNIIWDDMDAASFKSAIAYSPILNRYTYIKLRCLNIKTRAVNKPDY
-1599 RVNGIVQ
+1599 NYID
-1606 FSTAYQGN
+1606 STAG
-1614 ISDSN
+1614 
-1619 LFYLPSITSD
+1619 
-1629 KNMKMG
+1629 G
-1635 YEREDIGK
+1635 E
-1643 VCRLYNSSPY
+1643 NS
-1653 GGGTYQIYVAAFGIK
+1653 YVFWI
-1668 ENFTDATIGSDKG
+1668 
-1681 MNYYVLVPPQT
+1681 V
-1692 CVELTCFE
+1692 VEQ
-1700 LPKTF
+1700 KK
-1705 DGTTYEIVGR
+1705 
-1715 WDVTGRFGQTDFVTA
+1715 FV
-1730 GAKGRHPLILAIGRI
+1730 
-1745 SGTSSGA
+1745 
-1752 SISGTWW
+1752 
-1759 DGKSITSVLSV
+1759 D
-1770 SRQDTGKYRVSFS
+1770 
-1783 STNVPSG
+1783 
-1790 YRVMLTGYGYSSGSS
+1790 
-1805 DAPIKG
+1805 
-1811 TIYTLGST
+1811 
-1819 YFDVLLSDDASRND
+1819 
-1833 GSCEF
+1833 
-1838 IIFAPAWQYNM
+1838 

>member
-22 FCTVKSATQNI
+22 FCTIKSATQNI

-55 GDKIIVCGEEYTI
+55 GDKIIVGGEEYTI
-68 RTRAT
+68 RTRVA

-90 VMYELMKTQYRNTD
+90 VMYELMKAQYRNTD

-154 SFSKQNC
+154 SFSRQNC
-161 LQVLQSLCSDNNF
+161 LQVLQSLCSKDNF

-181 QNNGVRTIHIGKF
+181 QDNGVRTIHIGKF
-194 GTKVVPPNGSD
+194 GTKVIPPSGSD

-245 RNYSERL
+245 RDYSERL

-280 GIDDDNKRYI
+280 GIDDDTKRYI
-290 EDAELAQEIGSEEDG
+290 EDAELAQEIGSEEDSE
-305 AQYDD
+305 QYDD
-310 IYPKRTGVVTA
+310 IFPKRTGKVTA
-321 IMEDDINSFVD
+321 IVEDDINSFVD
-332 DTMDFDLNEKDDNGT
+332 DTMDFDLNEKDENGT

-362 GRLAGQQFEVKAD
+362 GRLSGQQFEVKAD
-375 GGYDHAKKQFT
+375 GGYDHSAKKFT
-386 LIPFTDKRGL
+386 IIPFTDKRGL

-402 SEAFRIEVGNTYKI
+402 NDAFRIEVGNSYKI

-463 LPDDSETSVFK
+463 MPDDSETSVFK

-481 KDVRFG
+481 RDVRFG

-582 VGAKS
+582 VGSKS

-627 WNLSELSVTLSE
+627 WTLGELSVTLSE

-702 RINGKTITTGAIVT
+702 RINGKTITTGTIVT

-765 IGVYRGDYNEKYVYY
+765 IGVYRGDYNEEYVYY

-879 NDPRDYKWSDIMG
+879 NDPKDYKWSDIMG

-1115 TVAPPALDADAENP
+1115 TVTPPALDADAENP
-1129 AGWSTTMPTVGNL
+1129 AGWSTTMPTVGTL
-1142 EYLWCTIAKKSGLS
+1142 EYLWCTMAKKSGLS
-1156 DKKVFDIPVNSGETT
+1156 DKKVFDIPVQQGETT
-1171 LMDIS
+1171 LLDIT
-1176 GRGISGALRNGAAV
+1176 GHGISGALKNGASV

-1200 VSGNAECQINWDLP
+1200 LSDNAECQINWDLP

-1241 RDYVEKSL
+1241 RDYVEKSI

-1282 NEEVVGFSLYD
+1282 NEEVVGFSMYD

-1316 DIGKDKSGESD
+1316 DIGKDKSGASD

-1341 YDGKDGKDGVGVK
+1341 YDGKDGVGINA
-1354 SVDVEYAKSSSNT
+1354 VDVEYAKSSSNT

-1396 DGSSEYTKAV
+1396 DGSTEYTKAV
-1406 CITGGKGSTGANGVG
+1406 CITGGKGATGSTGVG

-1456 WTRSIITYTNGTST
+1456 WTRSVITYTNGTST
-1470 TTSPICVTG
+1470 TTAAICVTG
-1479 GKGETGDKGDPGEKG
+1479 GKGETGDPGEKG

-1507 YSGSKTYYGTK
+1507 YSSSKTYYGTK

-1584 SQNGSVYLD
+1584 AQNGSVYLD
-1593 GVNGKV
+1593 GVNGEV
-1599 RVNGIVQ
+1599 RLQGTMQLSTGWSGVFSDVNI
-1606 FSTAYQGN
+1606 
-1614 ISDSN
+1614 
-1619 LFYLPSITSD
+1619 FYLPATTSL
-1629 KNMKMG
+1629 KTISMG
-1635 YEREDIGK
+1635 QDMDDIGK
-1643 VCRLYNSSPY
+1643 VCRLYNGGEYGQGNYLIGVYSFTAEAGFSSS
-1653 GGGTYQIYVAAFGIK
+1653 VL
-1668 ENFTDATIGSDKG
+1668 D
-1681 MNYYVLVPPQT
+1681 YYALVRPQEI
-1692 CVELTCFE
+1692 VEMTCFE
-1700 LPKTF
+1700 LPGSTSTVRK
-1705 DGTTYEIVGR
+1705 GR
-1715 WDVTGRFGQTDFVTA
+1715 WEITSRFAWTDFVNS

-1745 SGTSSGA
+1745 SGTNSGA

-1759 DGKSITSVLSV
+1759 NGKSITSILSV
-1770 SRQDTGKYRVSFS
+1770 SRQAEGKYRVSFS
-1783 STNVPSG
+1783 SSNIPSG
-1790 YRVMLTGYGYSSGSS
+1790 YRVMLTGYGTVYNNS
-1805 DAPIKG
+1805 DSPVKG
-1811 TIYTLGST
+1811 TIMALSTT
-1819 YFDVLLSDDASRND
+1819 YFDVWTSDDSTRND

-1838 IIFAPAWQYNM
+1838 IILAPEWQYKF

>member
-252 QLPYPKRMNKNEHT
+252 QLPCPKRMNKNEHT

-305 AQYDD
+305 EQYDD

-321 IMEDDINSFVD
+321 IVEDDINSFVD

-402 SEAFRIEVGNTYKI
+402 SKAFRIEVGNTYKI

-582 VGAKS
+582 VGSKS

-627 WNLSELSVTLSE
+627 WTLGELSVTLSE

-702 RINGKTITTGAIVT
+702 RINGKTITTGTIVT

-879 NDPRDYKWSDIMG
+879 NDPKDYKWSDIMG

-922 YQQPKDTT
+922 YQQPKDSTK
-930 MYIGIATNKETATE
+930 YIGIATNKETATE
-944 SDDPKDY
+944 STNPKDY

-959 DGLPGVPGADGK
+959 DGMPGVPGADGK

-1056 ANNGEDPGA
+1056 ANNGEEPGA
-1065 YIGQYVDFVQK
+1065 YIGQYVDFIQK

-1115 TVAPPALDADAENP
+1115 TVSPPALDADAENP
-1129 AGWSTTMPTVGNL
+1129 AGWSTTMPTVGTL
-1142 EYLWCTIAKKSGLS
+1142 EYLWCTMAKKSGLS
-1156 DKKVFDIPVNSGETT
+1156 DKKVFDIPVQQGETT
-1171 LMDIS
+1171 LLDIT
-1176 GRGISGALRNGAAV
+1176 GHGVSGALKNGASV

-1200 VSGNAECQINWDLP
+1200 LSDNAECQINWDLP

-1241 RDYVEKSL
+1241 RDYVEKSI

-1282 NEEVVGFSLYD
+1282 NEEVVGFSMYD

-1316 DIGKDKSGESD
+1316 DIGKDKSGASD

-1341 YDGKDGKDGVGVK
+1341 YDGKDGVGINT
-1354 SVDVEYAKSSSNT
+1354 VDVEYAKSSSNT
-1367 TAPTSGWQTTAPA
+1367 TAPTSGWQTTAPT

-1396 DGSSEYTKAV
+1396 DGSTEYTKAV
-1406 CITGGKGSTGANGVG
+1406 CITGGKGATGSTGVG

-1428 YYLSSSPTSQTGG
+1428 YYLSSSPTSQSGG
-1441 SWSTTRPT
+1441 SWSTNRPT

-1456 WTRSIITYTNGTST
+1456 WTRSVITYTNGTST

-1479 GKGETGDKGDPGEKG
+1479 GKGETGDKGDKG
-1494 DQGESPAAVYQGT
+1494 DKGDSPVMVYRGD
-1507 YSGSKTYYGTK
+1507 YSSSKTYYGNK
-1518 YRLDV
+1518 NRLDA
-1523 VKYNGIFYIAR
+1523 VKYNNQYYIAR
-1534 IDAGTFSGVVPTNTS
+1534 IDADTFSNVVPTNTS

-1556 QFESVATNLLLA
+1556 QFESIATNLLLA
-1568 ENANIAGWVFR
+1568 EGASIGDWFIQGGKIVSTLGSGNKITLDASMARILIESSRSGGDYSEATTQGSKITIDANNGTVEARSKSNTSRVAYMSPTGIFCNNAETQAVTLSTGITRKAAIVGIGYGNVSSNVWDNENMLAGIYGYAS
-1579 NNRLE
+1579 N
-1584 SQNGSVYLD
+1584 S
-1593 GVNGKV
+1593 
-1599 RVNGIVQ
+1599 
-1606 FSTAYQGN
+1606 GN
-1614 ISDSN
+1614 A
-1619 LFYLPSITSD
+1619 P
-1629 KNMKMG
+1629 
-1635 YEREDIGK
+1635 E
-1643 VCRLYNSSPY
+1643 Y
-1653 GGGTYQIYVAAFGIK
+1653 GGYFQKLMAAGLFLSTKIIDD
-1668 ENFTDATIGSDKG
+1668 N
-1681 MNYYVLVPPQT
+1681 
-1692 CVELTCFE
+1692 
-1700 LPKTF
+1700 
-1705 DGTTYEIVGR
+1705 DGTTYLSETTSLVIGYSSSDKSVYLPNDG
-1715 WDVTGRFGQTDFVTA
+1715 V
-1730 GAKGRHPLILAIGRI
+1730 IGRI
-1745 SGTSSGA
+1745 IFFKQWWTGSMTIRARSGQKLYDDNTPNNYHKVLCGRMAIAIFTVGYINGVKTS
-1752 SISGTWW
+1752 
-1759 DGKSITSVLSV
+1759 
-1770 SRQDTGKYRVSFS
+1770 
-1783 STNVPSG
+1783 
-1790 YRVMLTGYGYSSGSS
+1790 
-1805 DAPIKG
+1805 
-1811 TIYTLGST
+1811 
-1819 YFDVLLSDDASRND
+1819 
-1833 GSCEF
+1833 
-1838 IIFAPAWQYNM
+1838 AWLINQLPDLIQE

>member
-22 FCTVKSATQNI
+22 FCTIKSATQNI

-55 GDKIIVCGEEYTI
+55 GDKIIVGGEEYTI
-68 RTRAT
+68 RTRVA

-81 YQYDAVFYG
+81 FQYDVVFYG
-90 VMYELMKTQYRNTD
+90 VMYELMKAQYRNTD

-154 SFSKQNC
+154 SFSRQNC
-161 LQVLQSLCSDNNF
+161 LQVLQSLCSKDNF

-194 GTKVVPPNGSD
+194 GTKVVPPSGAD
-205 YFEWGKGGGLF
+205 YFEWGKGGGLY

-245 RNYSERL
+245 RDYSERL
-252 QLPYPKRMNKNEHT
+252 QLPFPKRMNKNEHT

-280 GIDDDNKRYI
+280 GIDDDTKRYI
-290 EDAELAQEIGSEEDG
+290 EDAELAHEIGSEEDSE
-305 AQYDD
+305 QYDD
-310 IYPKRTGVVTA
+310 IFPKRTGKVTA
-321 IMEDDINSFVD
+321 IVEDDINSFVD
-332 DTMDFDLNEKDDNGT
+332 DTMDFDLNEKDDQGT

-362 GRLAGQQFEVKAD
+362 GRLAGQQFELKKE
-375 GGYDHAKKQFT
+375 GGYDHSQKKFT
-386 LIPFTDKRGL
+386 IIPFTDKRGL

-402 SEAFRIEVGNTYKI
+402 NEAFRIEVGNTYKI

-463 LPDDSETSVFK
+463 MPDDSETSVFK

-582 VGAKS
+582 VGSKS

-627 WNLSELSVTLSE
+627 WTLGELSVTLSE

-702 RINGKTITTGAIVT
+702 RINGKTITTGTIVT

-879 NDPRDYKWSDIMG
+879 NDPKDYKWSDIMG

-922 YQQPKDTT
+922 YQQPKDSTK
-930 MYIGIATNKETATE
+930 YIGIATNKETATE
-944 SDDPKDY
+944 STNPKDY

-959 DGLPGVPGADGK
+959 DGMPGVPGADGK

-1005 TQADSTDPKK
+1005 TQADSNDPKK

-1028 GLPGVNGEDGKTSY
+1028 GLPGINGEDGKTSY

-1056 ANNGEDPGA
+1056 ANNGEEPGA
-1065 YIGQYVDFVQK
+1065 YIGQYVDFIQK

-1115 TVAPPALDADAENP
+1115 TVSPPALDADAENP
-1129 AGWSTTMPTVGNL
+1129 AGWSTTMPTVGTL
-1142 EYLWCTIAKKSGLS
+1142 EYLWCTMAKKSGLS
-1156 DKKVFDIPVNSGETT
+1156 DKKVFDIPVQQGETT
-1171 LMDIS
+1171 LMDIT
-1176 GRGISGALRNGAAV
+1176 GHGVSGALKNGASV

-1200 VSGNAECQINWDLP
+1200 LSDNAECQINWDLP

-1282 NEEVVGFSLYD
+1282 NEEVVGFSMYD

-1316 DIGKDKSGESD
+1316 DIGKDKSGASD

-1341 YDGKDGKDGVGVK
+1341 YDGKDGVGINT
-1354 SVDVEYAKSSSNT
+1354 VDVEYAKSTSNK

-1396 DGSSEYTKAV
+1396 DGSTEYTKAV
-1406 CITGGKGSTGANGVG
+1406 CITGGKGATGSTGVG

-1428 YYLSSSPTSQTGG
+1428 YYLSSSPTSQSGG
-1441 SWSTTRPT
+1441 SWSTNRPT

-1456 WTRSIITYTNGTST
+1456 WTRSVITYTNGTST

-1479 GKGETGDKGDPGEKG
+1479 GKGETGDKGDKG
-1494 DQGESPAAVYQGT
+1494 DKGDSPVMVYRGD
-1507 YSGSKTYYGTK
+1507 YSSSKTYYGNK
-1518 YRLDV
+1518 NRLDA
-1523 VKYNGIFYIAR
+1523 VKYNNQYYIAR
-1534 IDAGTFSGVVPTNTS
+1534 IDADTFSNVVPTNTS

-1556 QFESVATNLLLA
+1556 QFESIATNLLLA
-1568 ENANIAGWVFR
+1568 EGASIGDWFIQGGKIVSTLGSGNKITLDASMARILIESSRSGGDYSVATTQGSKITIDANNGTVEARSKSDTSRVAYMSPTGIFCNNAETQAVAISTGITRKAAIVGIGYGNVSSNVWDNENMLAGIYGYAS
-1579 NNRLE
+1579 N
-1584 SQNGSVYLD
+1584 S
-1593 GVNGKV
+1593 
-1599 RVNGIVQ
+1599 
-1606 FSTAYQGN
+1606 GN
-1614 ISDSN
+1614 A
-1619 LFYLPSITSD
+1619 P
-1629 KNMKMG
+1629 
-1635 YEREDIGK
+1635 E
-1643 VCRLYNSSPY
+1643 Y
-1653 GGGTYQIYVAAFGIK
+1653 GGYFQKLMAAGLFLSTKII
-1668 ENFTDATIGSDKG
+1668 DDD
-1681 MNYYVLVPPQT
+1681 
-1692 CVELTCFE
+1692 
-1700 LPKTF
+1700 
-1705 DGTTYEIVGR
+1705 DGTTYLSETTSLVIGYSSSDKSVYLPNDG
-1715 WDVTGRFGQTDFVTA
+1715 V
-1730 GAKGRHPLILAIGRI
+1730 IGRI
-1745 SGTSSGA
+1745 IFFKQWWTGSMTIRARSGQKLYDDNTPNNYHKVLCGRMAIAIFTVGYINEVKTS
-1752 SISGTWW
+1752 
-1759 DGKSITSVLSV
+1759 
-1770 SRQDTGKYRVSFS
+1770 
-1783 STNVPSG
+1783 
-1790 YRVMLTGYGYSSGSS
+1790 
-1805 DAPIKG
+1805 
-1811 TIYTLGST
+1811 
-1819 YFDVLLSDDASRND
+1819 
-1833 GSCEF
+1833 
-1838 IIFAPAWQYNM
+1838 AWLINQLPDLIQE

>member
-22 FCTVKSATQNI
+22 FCTIKSATQNI

-55 GDKIIVCGEEYTI
+55 GDKIIVGGEEYTI
-68 RTRAT
+68 RTRVA

-90 VMYELMKTQYRNTD
+90 VMYELMKAQYRNTD

-154 SFSKQNC
+154 SFSRQNC
-161 LQVLQSLCSDNNF
+161 LQVLQSLCSKDNF

-194 GTKVVPPNGSD
+194 GTKVIPPSGSD

-245 RNYSERL
+245 RDYSERL

-280 GIDDDNKRYI
+280 GIDDDTKRYI
-290 EDAELAQEIGSEEDG
+290 EDAELAQEIGSEEDSE
-305 AQYDD
+305 QYDD
-310 IYPKRTGVVTA
+310 IFPKRTGKVTA
-321 IMEDDINSFVD
+321 IVEDDINSFVD
-332 DTMDFDLNEKDDNGT
+332 DTMDFDLNEKDENGT

-375 GGYDHAKKQFT
+375 GGYDHSAKKFT
-386 LIPFTDKRGL
+386 IIPFTDKRGL

-402 SEAFRIEVGNTYKI
+402 NEAFRIEVGNSYKI

-463 LPDDSETSVFK
+463 MPDDSETSVFK

-481 KDVRFG
+481 RDVRFG

-539 KDLSKARRGWRT
+539 KDLNKARRGWRT

-582 VGAKS
+582 VGSKS

-627 WNLSELSVTLSE
+627 WTLGELSVTLSE

-648 CSKTGSNG
+648 CSKTGTNG

-702 RINGKTITTGAIVT
+702 RINGKTITTGTIVT

-741 NVTAR
+741 NVTAL

-765 IGVYRGDYNEKYVYY
+765 IGVYRGAYRDDYVYY
-780 TGDEVSYS
+780 KGDEVSYS
-788 NGAETCTYRYIY
+788 NGVETCTYRYIY
-800 PTPAKGIT
+800 PNPTKGVK
-808 PTNTTYWKVVAKG
+808 PTNTTYWEVVAKG

-831 PGEDGLPGKSYY
+831 PGKTTY
-843 TWIRYADDVN
+843 TWIRYADDAN
-853 GTGISDNPTGKGF
+853 GNGISDNPTGKGF

-879 NDPRDYKWSDIMG
+879 NNPKDYKWSDIMG

-922 YQQPKDTT
+922 YQQPKDSTK
-930 MYIGIATNKETATE
+930 YIGIATNKETATE
-944 SDDPKDY
+944 STNPKDY

-959 DGLPGVPGADGK
+959 DGMPGVPGADGK

-1005 TQADSTDPKK
+1005 TQADSNDPKK

-1056 ANNGEDPGA
+1056 ANNGEEPGA
-1065 YIGQYVDFVQK
+1065 YIGQYVDFIQK

-1115 TVAPPALDADAENP
+1115 TVSPPALDADAENP
-1129 AGWSTTMPTVGNL
+1129 AGWSTTMPTVGTL
-1142 EYLWCTIAKKSGLS
+1142 EYLWCTMAKKSGLS
-1156 DKKVFDIPVNSGETT
+1156 DKKVFDIPVQQGETT
-1171 LMDIS
+1171 LLDIT
-1176 GRGISGALRNGAAV
+1176 GHGVSGALKNGASV

-1200 VSGNAECQINWDLP
+1200 LSDNAECQINWDLP

-1282 NEEVVGFSLYD
+1282 NEEVVGFAMYD

-1316 DIGKDKSGESD
+1316 DIGKDKRGASD

-1341 YDGKDGKDGVGVK
+1341 YDGKDGVGINT
-1354 SVDVEYAKSSSNT
+1354 VDVEYAKSTSNK

-1396 DGSSEYTKAV
+1396 DGSTEYTKAV
-1406 CITGGKGSTGANGVG
+1406 CITGGKGATGSTGVG

-1441 SWSTTRPT
+1441 SWNTTRPT

-1456 WTRSIITYTNGTST
+1456 WTRSVITYTNGTST
-1470 TTSPICVTG
+1470 TTAAICVTG
-1479 GKGETGDKGDPGEKG
+1479 GKGETGDPGEKG

-1507 YSGSKTYYGTK
+1507 YSSSKTYYGTK

-1599 RVNGIVQ
+1599 RVSGIVQ

-1619 LFYLPSITSD
+1619 LFYLPAITSN

-1643 VCRLYNSSPY
+1643 VCRLYNSSPF
-1653 GGGTYQIYVAAFGIK
+1653 GGGTYQIYVAAFGISD
-1668 ENFTDATIGSDKG
+1668 NFTDATIGSDKG

-1692 CVELTCFE
+1692 TVELTCFE

-1705 DGTTYEIVGR
+1705 DGTTYDVVGR
-1715 WDVTGRFGQTDFVTA
+1715 WDVTGRFGETDFVTS
-1730 GAKGRHPLILAIGRI
+1730 GAKGRHPLILALGRI
-1745 SGTSSGA
+1745 IGGSSSASLSGYYYDGRTLSSVF
-1752 SISGTWW
+1752 T
-1759 DGKSITSVLSV
+1759 V
-1770 SRQDTGKYRVSFS
+1770 SRMGTGYYRLRLKSGS
-1783 STNVPSG
+1783 LPSG
-1790 YRVMLTGYGYSSGSS
+1790 YTVMATGYGNTYM
-1805 DAPIKG
+1805 KG
-1811 TIYTLGST
+1811 TTNNYTTT
-1819 YFDVLLSDDASRND
+1819 YFDVYVSDDASAND
-1833 GSCEF
+1833 GSVEF
-1838 IIFAPAWQYNM
+1838 MILSPNWWYNMQ

>member
-321 IMEDDINSFVD
+321 IVEDDINSFVD

-582 VGAKS
+582 VGSKS

-656 VFVVTQTPY
+656 VFVVTQKPY

-879 NDPRDYKWSDIMG
+879 NDPKDYKWSDIMG

-1200 VSGNAECQINWDLP
+1200 LSDNAECQINWDLP

-1241 RDYVEKSL
+1241 RDYVEKSI

-1282 NEEVVGFSLYD
+1282 NEEVVGFSMYD

-1316 DIGKDKSGESD
+1316 DIGKDKSGASD

-1341 YDGKDGKDGVGVK
+1341 YDGKDGVGINT
-1354 SVDVEYAKSSSNT
+1354 VDVEYAKSSSNT

-1396 DGSSEYTKAV
+1396 DGSTEYTKAV
-1406 CITGGKGSTGANGVG
+1406 CITGGKGATGSTGVG

-1456 WTRSIITYTNGTST
+1456 WTRSVITYTNGTST
-1470 TTSPICVTG
+1470 TTAAICVTG
-1479 GKGETGDKGDPGEKG
+1479 GKGETGDPGEKG

-1507 YSGSKTYYGTK
+1507 YNSSKTYYGTK

-1584 SQNGSVYLD
+1584 AQNGSIYLD
-1593 GVNGKV
+1593 GVNGEV
-1599 RVNGIVQ
+1599 RLQGTMQLSTGWSGVFSDVNI
-1606 FSTAYQGN
+1606 
-1614 ISDSN
+1614 
-1619 LFYLPSITSD
+1619 FYLPATTSL
-1629 KNMKMG
+1629 KNISMG
-1635 YEREDIGK
+1635 QDMDDIGK
-1643 VCRLYNSSPY
+1643 VCRLYNSGEY
-1653 GGGTYQIYVAAFGIK
+1653 GQGNYQIGVYS
-1668 ENFTDATIGSDKG
+1668 FTAEAGFSSSVLD
-1681 MNYYVLVPPQT
+1681 YYALVRPQEI
-1692 CVELTCFE
+1692 VEMTCFE
-1700 LPKTF
+1700 LPGSTSTVRK
-1705 DGTTYEIVGR
+1705 GR
-1715 WDVTGRFGQTDFVTA
+1715 WEITSRFAWTDFVTS

-1745 SGTSSGA
+1745 SGTNSGA

-1759 DGKSITSVLSV
+1759 DGKSITSILSV
-1770 SRQDTGKYRVSFS
+1770 SRQAEGKYRVSFS
-1783 STNVPSG
+1783 SSNIPSG
-1790 YRVMLTGYGYSSGSS
+1790 YRVMLTGYGTVYNNS
-1805 DAPIKG
+1805 DSPVKG
-1811 TIYTLGST
+1811 TIMALSTT
-1819 YFDVLLSDDASRND
+1819 YFDVWTSDDSTRND

-1838 IIFAPAWQYNM
+1838 IILAPEWQYKF

>member
-205 YFEWGKGGGLF
+205 YFEWGKCGGLF

-321 IMEDDINSFVD
+321 IVEDDMNSFVD

-375 GGYDHAKKQFT
+375 SGYDHAKKQFT

-402 SEAFRIEVGNTYKI
+402 SEAFRVEVGNTYKI

-582 VGAKS
+582 VGSKS

-627 WNLSELSVTLSE
+627 WTLGELSVTLSE

-879 NDPRDYKWSDIMG
+879 NDPKDYKWSDIMG

-1214 FGQSFTLCFWMK
+1214 FGQSFTLCLWMK

-1367 TAPTSGWQTTAPA
+1367 TAPTSGWQTTAPT

-1396 DGSSEYTKAV
+1396 DGSTEYTKAV
-1406 CITGGKGSTGANGVG
+1406 CITGGKGATGSPGSNGVG

-1428 YYLSSSPTSQTGG
+1428 YYLSSSPTSQSGG

-1456 WTRSIITYTNGTST
+1456 WTRSVITYTNGTST

-1507 YSGSKTYYGTK
+1507 YSSSKTYYGTK

-1584 SQNGSVYLD
+1584 AQNGSIYLD
-1593 GVNGKV
+1593 GVNGEV
-1599 RVNGIVQ
+1599 RLRGTMQVSTGWSGVFSDVNI
-1606 FSTAYQGN
+1606 
-1614 ISDSN
+1614 
-1619 LFYLPSITSD
+1619 FYLPATTGLKTIS
-1629 KNMKMG
+1629 MG
-1635 YEREDIGK
+1635 QDMDDIGK
-1643 VCRLYNSSPY
+1643 VCRLYNSGEY
-1653 GGGTYQIYVAAFGIK
+1653 GQGNYQIGVYS
-1668 ENFTDATIGSDKG
+1668 FTAEAGFSSSVLD
-1681 MNYYVLVPPQT
+1681 YYALVRPQEI
-1692 CVELTCFE
+1692 VEMTCFE
-1700 LPKTF
+1700 LPGSTSTVRK
-1705 DGTTYEIVGR
+1705 GR
-1715 WDVTGRFGQTDFVTA
+1715 WEITSRFAWTDFVTS

-1745 SGTSSGA
+1745 SGTNSGA

-1759 DGKSITSVLSV
+1759 DGKSITSILSV
-1770 SRQDTGKYRVSFS
+1770 SRQAEGKYRVSFS
-1783 STNVPSG
+1783 SSNIPSG
-1790 YRVMLTGYGYSSGSS
+1790 YRVMLTGYGTVYNDS
-1805 DAPIKG
+1805 DSPVKG
-1811 TIYTLGST
+1811 TIMALSTT
-1819 YFDVLLSDDASRND
+1819 YFDVWTSDDSTRND

-1838 IIFAPAWQYNM
+1838 IILAPEWQYKF

>member
-137 LWAFDE
+137 LWSFDE

-321 IMEDDINSFVD
+321 IVEDDINSFVD

-402 SEAFRIEVGNTYKI
+402 SEAFRVEVGNTYKI

-582 VGAKS
+582 VGSKS

-594 VVMQANVNGNA
+594 VVMQANANGNA

-627 WNLSELSVTLSE
+627 WTLGELSVTLSE

-702 RINGKTITTGAIVT
+702 RINGKTITTGTIVT

-879 NDPRDYKWSDIMG
+879 NDPKDYKWSDIMG

-1142 EYLWCTIAKKSGLS
+1142 EYLWCTMAKKSGLS

-1176 GRGISGALRNGAAV
+1176 GHGISGTLRNGAAV

-1200 VSGNAECQINWDLP
+1200 LSGNAECQINWDLP

-1241 RDYVEKSL
+1241 RDYVEKSI

-1282 NEEVVGFSLYD
+1282 NEEVVGFSMYD

-1316 DIGKDKSGESD
+1316 DIGKDKSGASD

-1341 YDGKDGKDGVGVK
+1341 YDGKDGVGINT
-1354 SVDVEYAKSSSNT
+1354 VDVEYAKSSSNT

-1396 DGSSEYTKAV
+1396 DGSTEYTKAV
-1406 CITGGKGSTGANGVG
+1406 CITGGKGATGSPGSNGVG

-1428 YYLSSSPTSQTGG
+1428 YYLSSSPTSQSGG

-1456 WTRSIITYTNGTST
+1456 WTRSVITYTNGTST

-1507 YSGSKTYYGTK
+1507 YSSSKTYYGTK

-1584 SQNGSVYLD
+1584 AQNGSIYLD
-1593 GVNGKV
+1593 GVNGEV
-1599 RVNGIVQ
+1599 RLQGTMQLSTGWSGVFSDVNI
-1606 FSTAYQGN
+1606 
-1614 ISDSN
+1614 
-1619 LFYLPSITSD
+1619 FYLPATTGLKTIS
-1629 KNMKMG
+1629 MG
-1635 YEREDIGK
+1635 QDMDDIGK
-1643 VCRLYNSSPY
+1643 VCRLYNSGEY
-1653 GGGTYQIYVAAFGIK
+1653 GQGNYQIGVYS
-1668 ENFTDATIGSDKG
+1668 FTAEAGFSSSVLD
-1681 MNYYVLVPPQT
+1681 YYALVRPQEI
-1692 CVELTCFE
+1692 VEMTCFE
-1700 LPKTF
+1700 LPGSTSTVRK
-1705 DGTTYEIVGR
+1705 GR
-1715 WDVTGRFGQTDFVTA
+1715 WEITSRFAWTDFVTS

-1745 SGTSSGA
+1745 SGTNSGA

-1759 DGKSITSVLSV
+1759 DGKSITSILSV
-1770 SRQDTGKYRVSFS
+1770 SRQAEGKYRVSFS
-1783 STNVPSG
+1783 SSNIPSG
-1790 YRVMLTGYGYSSGSS
+1790 YRVMLTGYGTVYNNS
-1805 DAPIKG
+1805 DSPVKG
-1811 TIYTLGST
+1811 TIMALSTT
-1819 YFDVLLSDDASRND
+1819 YFDVWTSDDSTRND

-1838 IIFAPAWQYNM
+1838 IILAPEWQYKF

>member
-194 GTKVVPPNGSD
+194 GTRVVPPNGSD

-321 IMEDDINSFVD
+321 IVDDINSFVD

-402 SEAFRIEVGNTYKI
+402 SEAFRVEVGNTYKI

-495 KISRNLLVDH
+495 KISRNLLVNH

-702 RINGKTITTGAIVT
+702 RINGKTITTGTIVT

-741 NVTAR
+741 NVTAL

-765 IGVYRGDYNEKYVYY
+765 IGVYRGDYNEEYVYY

-879 NDPRDYKWSDIMG
+879 NDPKDYKWSDIMG

-976 IKYSSVQN
+976 IKYSSVEN
-984 PTSASQM
+984 PTSSSQM

-1115 TVAPPALDADAENP
+1115 TVTPPALDADAENP
-1129 AGWSTTMPTVGNL
+1129 AGWSTTMPTVGDL
-1142 EYLWCTIAKKSGLS
+1142 EYLWCTMAKKSGLS

-1327 KLVQNWCTPFRINP
+1327 KLVQNWCTPFRM
-1341 YDGKDGKDGVGVK
+1341 
-1354 SVDVEYAKSSSNT
+1354 
-1367 TAPTSGWQTTAPA
+1367 
-1380 WEDGKYIW
+1380 
-1388 SRTKTVLT
+1388 
-1396 DGSSEYTKAV
+1396 
-1406 CITGGKGSTGANGVG
+1406 NGE
-1421 VKSIVEQ
+1421 K
-1428 YYLSSSPTSQTGG
+1428 
-1441 SWSTTRPT
+1441 
-1449 WKDGWYI
+1449 
-1456 WTRSIITYTNGTST
+1456 
-1470 TTSPICVTG
+1470 
-1479 GKGETGDKGDPGEKG
+1479 GDKGDK
-1494 DQGESPAAVYQGT
+1494 GESPAAVYQGE
-1507 YSGSKTYYGTK
+1507 YSSTKTYYGTQ

-1523 VKYNGIFYIAR
+1523 VKHNGIFYIAR
-1534 IDAGTFSGVVPTNTS
+1534 IDAGTFSRVVPTNTS

-1568 ENANIAGWVFR
+1568 ENANIAGWIFR

-1584 SQNGSVYLD
+1584 SQDGAIWLD
-1593 GVNGKV
+1593 GINGLIMAKGGFSGRLSAENLFLPFSKV
-1599 RVNGIVQ
+1599 SVQNTSRILKVDDPTNIEIELPVMTTGNFVLPDNDESFNGMFLNLYWRERISRMDGLVIVRGRIYCPNKSKADGALVIPYYAETISSNYGGIVQ
-1606 FSTAYQGN
+1606 FVN
-1614 ISDSN
+1614 INGTWVLLNGSN
-1619 LFYLPSITSD
+1619 LLEYT
-1629 KNMKMG
+1629 K
-1635 YEREDIGK
+1635 YE
-1643 VCRLYNSSPY
+1643 S
-1653 GGGTYQIYVAAFGIK
+1653 
-1668 ENFTDATIGSDKG
+1668 
-1681 MNYYVLVPPQT
+1681 
-1692 CVELTCFE
+1692 
-1700 LPKTF
+1700 
-1705 DGTTYEIVGR
+1705 
-1715 WDVTGRFGQTDFVTA
+1715 
-1730 GAKGRHPLILAIGRI
+1730 
-1745 SGTSSGA
+1745 
-1752 SISGTWW
+1752 
-1759 DGKSITSVLSV
+1759 
-1770 SRQDTGKYRVSFS
+1770 
-1783 STNVPSG
+1783 
-1790 YRVMLTGYGYSSGSS
+1790 
-1805 DAPIKG
+1805 
-1811 TIYTLGST
+1811 
-1819 YFDVLLSDDASRND
+1819 
-1833 GSCEF
+1833 
-1838 IIFAPAWQYNM
+1838 